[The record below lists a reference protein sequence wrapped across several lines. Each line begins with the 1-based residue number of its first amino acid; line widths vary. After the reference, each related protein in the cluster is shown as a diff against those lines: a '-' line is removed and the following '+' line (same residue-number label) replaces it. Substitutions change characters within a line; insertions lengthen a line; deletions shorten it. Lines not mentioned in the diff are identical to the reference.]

1 MDRNLLLLLIF
12 IPLSLF
18 VIVLIAFLILQK
30 RNKKDQSA
38 ALQKM
43 LASSNGTMSTGAML
57 QRIYNRLVT
66 IPLIKRYVY
75 KIRRRLELLH
85 DDDEYTIRNETA
97 KISLRSIIIALV
109 ASIILAYINREDL
122 FMMIVSLIGVLVVI
136 ENMTDMMVNKIEDT
150 LLKQQLELFSEVRH
164 AYHETN
170 MVEEALYEAS
180 LMEEMEVVVQADKI
194 YEILISAEPELE
206 LEKYYDVAP
215 NRFLKAFA
223 GISYL
228 TKEFGDRKVNGIS
241 LYLKNMNNIT
251 QELQLEILKRDKLD
265 YLFKSLTYIA
275 LAPIL
280 FIIPLKNWAM
290 NSFES
295 TRDFYEGGTGFLAQL
310 GMLVLIF
317 ICYSLLKRVKDNG
330 DRITVEN
337 DKENP
342 WQEKVYRLPII
353 EQFIDQL
360 MPKSTQKEYV
370 KMRNL
375 LKETNSKIK
384 MEWLY
389 VNRVV
394 WCVVGFFASI
404 FIISQ
409 VHSITINNILYS
421 TTSEGAVFGQ
431 MSDSDKANGDM
442 LSAFDRFFVKNLA
455 ENNKILNSV
464 RNDSKDVAITNIE
477 NEMLYI
483 NNQPLSDSSA
493 TQIAKRIER
502 KLKFKSVQSTSAKA
516 SIQKAILDSHVEMP
530 RENFAKELAD
540 MIYDEAWG
548 NTTRASGVQQTVK
561 GEITLDI
568 IKRCVVKIYSVPLTR
583 QQIATSAERIYEKL
597 KLYGNEYFKWIEIIV
612 AVLIAYAMYYMPIVI
627 LMFQRK
633 MRAMEMEDEIM
644 QFQTIILM
652 LMYIER
658 ISVEYI
664 IEWLARYANLFKDP
678 LLKCLN
684 NYESGAIEALEELKE
699 DAPYKDFVRI
709 VDSLESAVENV
720 KLTEAF
726 DELETERNFFQEV
739 RKETNERLINKK
751 ARIGRAIGFAP
762 MVTLFVGYLIG
773 PLIWSSVVDM
783 GTYFS
788 QMGAM
793 L

>member
-1 MDRNLLLLLIF
+1 MDQKMLLLLIAV
-12 IPLSLF
+12 PLVLF

-30 RNKKDQSA
+30 KNKANKSI

-43 LASSNGTMSTGAML
+43 LTSNESALSSGAML
-57 QRIYNRLVT
+57 QKIYTKLIRLP
-66 IPLIKRYVY
+66 IINRYVY

-97 KISLRSIIIALV
+97 KIALKGIIYTLV
-109 ASIILAYINREDL
+109 AAIVLTYINREDL
-122 FMMIVSLIGVLVVI
+122 FMMIVSLIGVLVVV
-136 ENMTDMMVNKIEDT
+136 ENLTDMMVNKIEDT
-150 LLKQQLELFSEVRH
+150 LLRQQLELFSEVRH

-180 LMEEMEVVVQADKI
+180 LLEDMEVVIQADKI

-206 LEKYYDVAP
+206 LEKYYDIAP

-228 TKEFGDRKVNGIS
+228 TKEFGDRKIGGIS

-280 FIIPLKNWAM
+280 FILPLKNWAM

-295 TRDFYEGGTGFLAQL
+295 TRDFYEGPGGFLAQL
-310 GMLVLIF
+310 GLLVLIF
-317 ICYSLLKRVKDNG
+317 LSYSLLKRVKDNS
-330 DRITVEN
+330 DRTRAED
-337 DKENP
+337 DKETP
-342 WQEKVYRLPII
+342 WQERVYRLPII

-375 LKETNSKIK
+375 LKETNSHMK

-394 WCVVGFFASI
+394 WCIAGFFISI
-404 FIISQ
+404 FVISQ
-409 VHSITINNILYS
+409 AHAITINNILYS
-421 TTSEGAVFGQ
+421 TTSESAVFGQ
-431 MSDSDKANGDM
+431 MSDSDKNAGDA
-442 LSAFDRFFVKNLA
+442 LSAFDRFFISNLV
-455 ENNKILNSV
+455 ENNEIVKSV
-464 RNDSKDVAITNIE
+464 RKESREVAISKIADQ
-477 NEMLYI
+477 MLYI
-483 NNQPLSDSSA
+483 SNKPLSDESA
-493 TQIAKRIER
+493 TYLAKRVER
-502 KLKFKSVQSTSAKA
+502 KLKFKSIQSTSARA
-516 SIQKAILDSHVEMP
+516 SIQKAILDSHIEMP
-530 RENFAKELAD
+530 TEDFVDQLTD
-540 MIYDEAWG
+540 MIYEKAWENKDDPG
-548 NTTRASGVQQTVK
+548 MINLNT
-561 GEITLDI
+561 
-568 IKRCVVKIYSVPLTR
+568 IKECVIKIYNVPLSTDQAYANATR
-583 QQIATSAERIYEKL
+583 VYEKL
-597 KLYGNEYFKWIEIIV
+597 KIYANEYFKWIEIV
-612 AVLIAYAMYYMPIVI
+612 LALLIAYAMYYMPVII

-633 MRAMEMEDEIM
+633 MRAMEMEDEVM

-658 ISVEYI
+658 ISVEFI
-664 IEWLARYANLFKDP
+664 IEWLARYANIFKEP
-678 LLKCLN
+678 LAKCLN

-699 DAPYKDFVRI
+699 DAPYKPFVRI
-709 VDSLESAVENV
+709 VESLQSAVENV
-720 KLTEAF
+720 KLTDAF
-726 DELETERNFFQEV
+726 DELEQERAFYQEV
-739 RKETNERLINKK
+739 RKETNERLVNKK
-751 ARIGRAIGFAP
+751 ARIGRIIGFAP

-788 QMGAM
+788 QMGS
-793 L
+793 LL

>member
-1 MDRNLLLLLIF
+1 MDQKMLLLLIAV
-12 IPLSLF
+12 PLVLF

-30 RNKKDQSA
+30 KNKANKSI

-43 LASSNGTMSTGAML
+43 LTSNESALSSGAML
-57 QRIYNRLVT
+57 QKIYTKLIRLP
-66 IPLIKRYVY
+66 IINRYVY

-97 KISLRSIIIALV
+97 KIALKGIICTLV
-109 ASIILAYINREDL
+109 AAIVLTYINREDL
-122 FMMIVSLIGVLVVI
+122 FMMIVSLIGVLVVV
-136 ENMTDMMVNKIEDT
+136 ENLTDMMVNKIEDT
-150 LLKQQLELFSEVRH
+150 LLRQQLELFSEVRH

-180 LMEEMEVVVQADKI
+180 LLEDMEVVIQADKI

-206 LEKYYDVAP
+206 LEKYYDIAP

-228 TKEFGDRKVNGIS
+228 TKEFGDRKIGGIS

-265 YLFKSLTYIA
+265 YLFKSLTYIS

-280 FIIPLKNWAM
+280 FILPLKNWAM

-295 TRDFYEGGTGFLAQL
+295 TRDFYEGPGGFLAQL
-310 GMLVLIF
+310 GLLVLIF
-317 ICYSLLKRVKDNG
+317 LSYSLLKRVKDNS
-330 DRITVEN
+330 DRIKAED
-337 DKENP
+337 DKETP
-342 WQEKVYRLPII
+342 WQERVYRLPII

-370 KMRNL
+370 KIRNL
-375 LKETNSKIK
+375 LKETNSHMK

-409 VHSITINNILYS
+409 VHSIAINNILYS
-421 TTSEGAVFGQ
+421 GTTEDAVFGQ
-431 MSDSDKANGDM
+431 MSDEDQQAADA
-442 LSAFDRFFVKNLA
+442 LTAFDRFFISNLV
-455 ENNKILNSV
+455 ENNQIVKAV
-464 RNDSKDVAITNIE
+464 RNQPKTQAVEAITN
-477 NEMLYI
+477 EMLRI
-483 NNQPLSDSSA
+483 NNEPLSDERA
-493 TQIAKRIER
+493 TYLANRVYR
-502 KLKFKSVQSTSAKA
+502 KLKVKQAASVSAKA
-516 SIQKAILDSHVEMP
+516 DIQKAILDSHIEMP
-530 RENFAKELAD
+530 REDFVKELAD
-540 MIYDEAWG
+540 MIYDKSWENRIMA
-548 NTTRASGVQQTVK
+548 NVPK
-561 GEITLDI
+561 GEITLEI
-568 IKRCVVKIYSVPLTR
+568 IKECVIEVYSVPLTKE
-583 QQIATSAERIYEKL
+583 QVYSNALRIYDKL
-597 KLYGNEYFKWIEIIV
+597 KLYTNEYLKWVEIVI
-612 AVLIAYAMYYMPIVI
+612 ALLIAYAMYYMPIVI

-633 MRAMEMEDEIM
+633 MRAMEMEDEVM

-658 ISVEYI
+658 ISVEFI
-664 IEWLARYANLFKDP
+664 IEWLARYANIFKEP
-678 LLKCLN
+678 LAKCLN

-699 DAPYKDFVRI
+699 DAPYKPFVRI
-709 VDSLESAVENV
+709 VESLQSAVENV
-720 KLTEAF
+720 KLTDAF
-726 DELETERNFFQEV
+726 DELEQERAFYQEI
-739 RKETNERLINKK
+739 RKETNERLVNRK
-751 ARIGRAIGFAP
+751 AKIGRIIGFAP
-762 MVTLFVGYLIG
+762 MVTLFVGYLIV
-773 PLIWSSVVDM
+773 PLMWSSVMDM

-788 QMGAM
+788 QMGSM

>member
-1 MDRNLLLLLIF
+1 MDQKMLLLLIAV
-12 IPLSLF
+12 PLVLF

-30 RNKKDQSA
+30 KNKANKSI

-43 LASSNGTMSTGAML
+43 LTSNESALSSGAML
-57 QRIYNRLVT
+57 QKIYTKLIRLP
-66 IPLIKRYVY
+66 IINRYVY

-97 KISLRSIIIALV
+97 KIALKGIIYTLV
-109 ASIILAYINREDL
+109 AAIVLTYINREDL
-122 FMMIVSLIGVLVVI
+122 FMMIVSLIGVLVVV
-136 ENMTDMMVNKIEDT
+136 ENLTDMMVNKIEDT
-150 LLKQQLELFSEVRH
+150 LLRQQLELFSEVRH

-180 LMEEMEVVVQADKI
+180 LLEDMEVVIQADKI

-206 LEKYYDVAP
+206 LEKYYDIAP

-228 TKEFGDRKVNGIS
+228 TKEFGDRKIGGIS

-280 FIIPLKNWAM
+280 FILPLKNWAM

-295 TRDFYEGGTGFLAQL
+295 TRDFYEGPGGFLAQL
-310 GMLVLIF
+310 GLLVLIF
-317 ICYSLLKRVKDNG
+317 LSYSLLKRVKDNS
-330 DRITVEN
+330 DRTRAE
-337 DKENP
+337 DEKETP
-342 WQEKVYRLPII
+342 WQERVYRLPII

-375 LKETNSKIK
+375 LKETNSHMK

-394 WCVVGFFASI
+394 WCIVGFFASI

-409 VHSITINNILYS
+409 VHSIAINNILYS
-421 TTSEGAVFGQ
+421 GTTEDAVFGQ
-431 MSDSDKANGDM
+431 MSDADQQAADA
-442 LSAFDRFFVKNLA
+442 LTAFDRFFISNLV
-455 ENNKILNSV
+455 ENNQIVKAV
-464 RNDSKDVAITNIE
+464 RNKSKTEAVDAITN
-477 NEMLYI
+477 EMLRI
-483 NNQPLSDSSA
+483 NNEPLSDERA
-493 TQIAKRIER
+493 TYLANRIYR
-502 KLKFKSVQSTSAKA
+502 KLKVKQAASVSAKA
-516 SIQKAILDSHVEMP
+516 DIQKAILDSHVEMP
-530 RENFAKELAD
+530 REDFVSELAD
-540 MIYDEAWG
+540 MIYDKSWENKMMTNVTKG
-548 NTTRASGVQQTVK
+548 QITV
-561 GEITLDI
+561 EI
-568 IKRCVVKIYSVPLTR
+568 IKECVTEVYSVPLTKE
-583 QQIATSAERIYEKL
+583 QVYSNALRIYDKL
-597 KLYGNEYFKWIEIIV
+597 KLYTNEYLKWVEIVI
-612 AVLIAYAMYYMPIVI
+612 ALLIAYAMYYMPVVI

-633 MRAMEMEDEIM
+633 MRAMEMEDEVM

-658 ISVEYI
+658 ISVEFI
-664 IEWLARYANLFKDP
+664 IEWLARYANIFKEP
-678 LLKCLN
+678 LAKCLN

-699 DAPYKDFVRI
+699 DAPYKPFVRI
-709 VDSLESAVENV
+709 VESLQSAVENV
-720 KLTEAF
+720 KLTDAF
-726 DELETERNFFQEV
+726 DELEQERAFYQEI
-739 RKETNERLINKK
+739 RKETNERLVNRK
-751 ARIGRAIGFAP
+751 AKIGRIIGFAP
-762 MVTLFVGYLIG
+762 MVTLFVGYLIV
-773 PLIWSSVVDM
+773 PLMWSSVMDM

-788 QMGAM
+788 QMGSM

>member
-1 MDRNLLLLLIF
+1 MDQKMLLLLIAV
-12 IPLSLF
+12 PLVLF

-30 RNKKDQSA
+30 KNKANKSI

-43 LASSNGTMSTGAML
+43 LTSNESALSSGAML
-57 QRIYNRLVT
+57 QKIYTKLIRLP
-66 IPLIKRYVY
+66 IINRYVY

-97 KISLRSIIIALV
+97 KIALKGIIYTLV
-109 ASIILAYINREDL
+109 AAIVLTYINREDL
-122 FMMIVSLIGVLVVI
+122 FMMIVSLIGVLVVV
-136 ENMTDMMVNKIEDT
+136 ENLTDMMVNKIEDT
-150 LLKQQLELFSEVRH
+150 LLRQQLELFSEVRH

-180 LMEEMEVVVQADKI
+180 LLEDMEVVIQADKI

-206 LEKYYDVAP
+206 LEKYYDIAP

-228 TKEFGDRKVNGIS
+228 TKEFGDRKIGGIS

-280 FIIPLKNWAM
+280 FILPLKNWAM

-295 TRDFYEGGTGFLAQL
+295 TRDFYEGPGGFLAQL
-310 GMLVLIF
+310 GLLVLIF
-317 ICYSLLKRVKDNG
+317 LSYSLLKRVKDNS
-330 DRITVEN
+330 DRTRAE
-337 DKENP
+337 DEKETP
-342 WQEKVYRLPII
+342 WQERVYRLPII

-375 LKETNSKIK
+375 LKETNSHMK

-394 WCVVGFFASI
+394 WCIAGSFISI
-404 FIISQ
+404 FVISQ
-409 VHSITINNILYS
+409 AHAITINNILYS
-421 TTSEGAVFGQ
+421 TTSESAVFGQ
-431 MSDSDKANGDM
+431 MSDSDKNAGDA
-442 LSAFDRFFVKNLA
+442 LSAFDRFFISNLV
-455 ENNKILNSV
+455 ENNEIIKSV
-464 RNDSKDVAITNIE
+464 RNESREVAIGKIADQ
-477 NEMLYI
+477 MLYI
-483 NNQPLSDSSA
+483 SNQPLSDESA
-493 TQIAKRIER
+493 TYLAKRVER
-502 KLKFKSVQSTSAKA
+502 KLKFKSIQSTSARA
-516 SIQKAILDSHVEMP
+516 SIQKAILDSHIEMP
-530 RENFAKELAD
+530 TEDFVDQLAD
-540 MIYDEAWG
+540 MIYEKAWENKNDPG
-548 NTTRASGVQQTVK
+548 I
-561 GEITLDI
+561 ITLET
-568 IKRCVVKIYSVPLTR
+568 IKECVIEIYNIPLSTDQAYTNATR
-583 QQIATSAERIYEKL
+583 VYEKL
-597 KLYGNEYFKWIEIIV
+597 KIYANEYFKWIEIV
-612 AVLIAYAMYYMPIVI
+612 LALLIAYAMYYMPVII

-633 MRAMEMEDEIM
+633 MRALEMEDEVM

-658 ISVEYI
+658 ISVEFI
-664 IEWLARYANLFKDP
+664 IEWLARYANIFKEP
-678 LLKCLN
+678 LAKCLN

-699 DAPYKDFVRI
+699 DAPYKPFVRI
-709 VDSLESAVENV
+709 VESLQSAVENV
-720 KLTEAF
+720 KLTDAF
-726 DELETERNFFQEV
+726 DELEQERAFYQEV
-739 RKETNERLINKK
+739 RKETNERLVNKK
-751 ARIGRAIGFAP
+751 ARIGRIIGFAP

-788 QMGAM
+788 QMGS
-793 L
+793 LL

>member
-1 MDRNLLLLLIF
+1 MDQKMLLLLIAV
-12 IPLSLF
+12 PLVLF

-30 RNKKDQSA
+30 KNKANKSI

-43 LASSNGTMSTGAML
+43 LTSNESALSSGAML
-57 QRIYNRLVT
+57 QKIYTKLIRLP
-66 IPLIKRYVY
+66 IINRYVY

-97 KISLRSIIIALV
+97 KIALKGIICTLV
-109 ASIILAYINREDL
+109 AAIVLTYINREDL
-122 FMMIVSLIGVLVVI
+122 FMMIVSLIGVLVVV
-136 ENMTDMMVNKIEDT
+136 ENLTDMMVNKIEDT
-150 LLKQQLELFSEVRH
+150 LLRQQLELFSEVRH

-180 LMEEMEVVVQADKI
+180 LLEDMEVVIQADKI

-206 LEKYYDVAP
+206 LEKYYDIAP

-228 TKEFGDRKVNGIS
+228 TKEFGDRKIGGIS

-265 YLFKSLTYIA
+265 YLFKSLTYIS

-280 FIIPLKNWAM
+280 FILPLKNWAM

-295 TRDFYEGGTGFLAQL
+295 TRDFYEGPGGFLAQL
-310 GMLVLIF
+310 GLLVLIF
-317 ICYSLLKRVKDNG
+317 LSYSLLKRVKDNS
-330 DRITVEN
+330 DRTRAED
-337 DKENP
+337 DKETP
-342 WQEKVYRLPII
+342 WQERVYRLPII

-375 LKETNSKIK
+375 LKETNSHMK

-409 VHSITINNILYS
+409 VHSIAINNILYS
-421 TTSEGAVFGQ
+421 GTTEDAVFGQ
-431 MSDSDKANGDM
+431 MSDSDQQAADA
-442 LSAFDRFFVKNLA
+442 LTAFDRFFISNLV
-455 ENNKILNSV
+455 ENNQIVKAV
-464 RNDSKDVAITNIE
+464 RNQPKTQAVEAITN
-477 NEMLYI
+477 EMIRI
-483 NNQPLSDSSA
+483 NNEPLSDERA
-493 TQIAKRIER
+493 TYLANRVYR
-502 KLKFKSVQSTSAKA
+502 KLKVKQAASVSAKA
-516 SIQKAILDSHVEMP
+516 DIQKAILDSHIEMP
-530 RENFAKELAD
+530 REDFVKELAD
-540 MIYDEAWG
+540 MIYDKSWE
-548 NTTRASGVQQTVK
+548 NKMMTNVPK
-561 GEITLDI
+561 GQITLEI
-568 IKRCVVKIYSVPLTR
+568 IKECIVEVYSVPLTKE
-583 QQIATSAERIYEKL
+583 QVYSNALRIYDKL
-597 KLYGNEYFKWIEIIV
+597 KLYTNEYLKWVEIVI
-612 AVLIAYAMYYMPIVI
+612 ALLIAYAMYYMPIVI

-633 MRAMEMEDEIM
+633 MRAMEMEDEVM

-658 ISVEYI
+658 ISVEFI
-664 IEWLARYANLFKDP
+664 IEWLARYANIFKEP
-678 LLKCLN
+678 LAKCLN

-699 DAPYKDFVRI
+699 DAPYKPFVRI
-709 VDSLESAVENV
+709 VESLQSAVENV
-720 KLTEAF
+720 KLTDAF
-726 DELETERNFFQEV
+726 DELEQERAFYQEI
-739 RKETNERLINKK
+739 RKETNERLVNKK
-751 ARIGRAIGFAP
+751 AKIGRVIGFAP
-762 MVTLFVGYLIG
+762 MVTLFVGYLIV
-773 PLIWSSVVDM
+773 PLMWSSVMDM

-788 QMGAM
+788 QMGSM

>member
-1 MDRNLLLLLIF
+1 MDQKMLLLLIAV
-12 IPLSLF
+12 PLVLF

-30 RNKKDQSA
+30 KNKANKSI

-43 LASSNGTMSTGAML
+43 LTSNESALSSGAML
-57 QRIYNRLVT
+57 QKIYTKLIRLP
-66 IPLIKRYVY
+66 IINRYVY

-97 KISLRSIIIALV
+97 KIALKGIICTLV
-109 ASIILAYINREDL
+109 AAIVLTYINREDL
-122 FMMIVSLIGVLVVI
+122 FMMIVSLIGVLVVV
-136 ENMTDMMVNKIEDT
+136 ENLTDMMVNKIEDT
-150 LLKQQLELFSEVRH
+150 LLRQQLELFSEVRH

-180 LMEEMEVVVQADKI
+180 LLEDMEVVIQADKI

-206 LEKYYDVAP
+206 LEKYYDIAP

-228 TKEFGDRKVNGIS
+228 TKEFGDRKIGGIS

-265 YLFKSLTYIA
+265 YLFKSLTYIS

-280 FIIPLKNWAM
+280 FILPLKNWAM

-295 TRDFYEGGTGFLAQL
+295 TRDFYEGPGGFLAQL
-310 GMLVLIF
+310 GLLVLIF
-317 ICYSLLKRVKDNG
+317 LSYSLLKRVKDNS
-330 DRITVEN
+330 DRTRAED
-337 DKENP
+337 DKETP
-342 WQEKVYRLPII
+342 WQERVYRLPII

-375 LKETNSKIK
+375 LKETNSHMK

-409 VHSITINNILYS
+409 VHSIAINNILYS
-421 TTSEGAVFGQ
+421 GTTEDAVFGQ
-431 MSDSDKANGDM
+431 MSDSDQQAADA
-442 LSAFDRFFVKNLA
+442 LTAFDRFFISNLV
-455 ENNKILNSV
+455 ENNQIVKAV
-464 RNDSKDVAITNIE
+464 RNQPKTQAVEAITN
-477 NEMLYI
+477 EMIRI
-483 NNQPLSDSSA
+483 NNEPLSDERA
-493 TQIAKRIER
+493 TYLANRVYR
-502 KLKFKSVQSTSAKA
+502 KLKVKQAASVSAKA
-516 SIQKAILDSHVEMP
+516 DIQKAILDSHIEMP
-530 RENFAKELAD
+530 REDFVKELAD
-540 MIYDEAWG
+540 MIYDKSWENRIMA
-548 NTTRASGVQQTVK
+548 NVPK
-561 GEITLDI
+561 GEITLEI
-568 IKRCVVKIYSVPLTR
+568 IKECVIEVYSVPLTKE
-583 QQIATSAERIYEKL
+583 QVYSNALRIYDKL
-597 KLYGNEYFKWIEIIV
+597 KLYTNEYLKWVEIVI
-612 AVLIAYAMYYMPIVI
+612 ALLIAYAMYYMPIVI

-633 MRAMEMEDEIM
+633 MRAMEMEDEVM

-658 ISVEYI
+658 ISVEFI
-664 IEWLARYANLFKDP
+664 IEWLARYANIFKEP
-678 LLKCLN
+678 LAKCLN

-699 DAPYKDFVRI
+699 DAPYKPFVRI
-709 VDSLESAVENV
+709 VESLQSAVENV
-720 KLTEAF
+720 KLTDAF
-726 DELETERNFFQEV
+726 DELEQERAFYQEI
-739 RKETNERLINKK
+739 RKETNERLVNKK
-751 ARIGRAIGFAP
+751 AKIGRVIGFAP
-762 MVTLFVGYLIG
+762 MVTLFVGYLIV
-773 PLIWSSVVDM
+773 PLMWSSVMDM

-788 QMGAM
+788 QMGSM

>member
-1 MDRNLLLLLIF
+1 MDQKMLLLLIAV
-12 IPLSLF
+12 PLVLF

-30 RNKKDQSA
+30 KNKANKSI

-43 LASSNGTMSTGAML
+43 LTSNESALSSGAML
-57 QRIYNRLVT
+57 QKIYTKLIRLP
-66 IPLIKRYVY
+66 IINRYVY

-97 KISLRSIIIALV
+97 KIALKGIIYTLV
-109 ASIILAYINREDL
+109 AAIVLTYINREDL
-122 FMMIVSLIGVLVVI
+122 FMMIVSLIGVLVVV
-136 ENMTDMMVNKIEDT
+136 ENLTDMMVNKIEDT
-150 LLKQQLELFSEVRH
+150 LLRQQLELFSEVRH

-180 LMEEMEVVVQADKI
+180 LLEDMEVVIQADKI

-206 LEKYYDVAP
+206 LEKYYDIAP

-228 TKEFGDRKVNGIS
+228 TKEFGDRKIGGIS

-280 FIIPLKNWAM
+280 FILPLKNWAM

-295 TRDFYEGGTGFLAQL
+295 TRDFYEGPGGFLAQL
-310 GMLVLIF
+310 GLLVLIF
-317 ICYSLLKRVKDNG
+317 LSYSLLKRVKDNS
-330 DRITVEN
+330 DRTRAED
-337 DKENP
+337 DKETP
-342 WQEKVYRLPII
+342 WQERVYRLPII

-375 LKETNSKIK
+375 LKETNSHMK

-409 VHSITINNILYS
+409 VHSIAINNILYS
-421 TTSEGAVFGQ
+421 GTTEDAVFGQ
-431 MSDSDKANGDM
+431 MSDSDQQAADA
-442 LSAFDRFFVKNLA
+442 LTAFDRFFISNLV
-455 ENNKILNSV
+455 ENNQIVKAV
-464 RNDSKDVAITNIE
+464 RNQPKTQAVEAITN
-477 NEMLYI
+477 EMIRI
-483 NNQPLSDSSA
+483 NNEPLSDERA
-493 TQIAKRIER
+493 TYLANRVYR
-502 KLKFKSVQSTSAKA
+502 KLKVKQAASVSAKA
-516 SIQKAILDSHVEMP
+516 DIQKAILDSHIEMP
-530 RENFAKELAD
+530 REDFVKELAD
-540 MIYDEAWG
+540 MIYDKSWE
-548 NTTRASGVQQTVK
+548 NKMMTNVPK
-561 GEITLDI
+561 GQITLEI
-568 IKRCVVKIYSVPLTR
+568 IKECIVEVYSVPLTKE
-583 QQIATSAERIYEKL
+583 QVYSNALRIYDKL
-597 KLYGNEYFKWIEIIV
+597 KLYTNEYLKWVEIVI
-612 AVLIAYAMYYMPIVI
+612 ALLIAYAMYYMPIVI

-633 MRAMEMEDEIM
+633 MRAMEMEDEVM

-658 ISVEYI
+658 ISVEFI
-664 IEWLARYANLFKDP
+664 IEWLARYANIFKEP
-678 LLKCLN
+678 LAKCLN

-699 DAPYKDFVRI
+699 DAPYKPFVRI
-709 VDSLESAVENV
+709 VESLQSAVENV
-720 KLTEAF
+720 KLTDAF
-726 DELETERNFFQEV
+726 DELEQERAFYQEI
-739 RKETNERLINKK
+739 RKETNERLVNKK
-751 ARIGRAIGFAP
+751 AKIGRVIGFAP
-762 MVTLFVGYLIG
+762 MVTLFVGYLIV
-773 PLIWSSVVDM
+773 PLMWSSVMDM

-788 QMGAM
+788 QMGSM

>member
-1 MDRNLLLLLIF
+1 MDQKMLLLLIAV
-12 IPLSLF
+12 PLVLF

-30 RNKKDQSA
+30 RNKANKSI

-43 LASSNGTMSTGAML
+43 LTSNESALSSGAML
-57 QRIYNRLVT
+57 QKIYTKLIRLP
-66 IPLIKRYVY
+66 IINRYVY

-97 KISLRSIIIALV
+97 KIALKGIIYTLV
-109 ASIILAYINREDL
+109 AAIVLTYINREDL
-122 FMMIVSLIGVLVVI
+122 FMMIVSLIGVLVVV
-136 ENMTDMMVNKIEDT
+136 ENLTDMMVNKIEDT
-150 LLKQQLELFSEVRH
+150 LLRQQLELFSEVRH

-180 LMEEMEVVVQADKI
+180 LLEDMEVVIQADKI

-206 LEKYYDVAP
+206 LEKYYDIAP

-228 TKEFGDRKVNGIS
+228 TKEFGDRKIGGIS

-280 FIIPLKNWAM
+280 FILPLKNWAM

-295 TRDFYEGGTGFLAQL
+295 TRDFYEGPGGFLAQL
-310 GMLVLIF
+310 GLLVLIF
-317 ICYSLLKRVKDNG
+317 LSYSLLKRVKDNS
-330 DRITVEN
+330 DRTRAE
-337 DKENP
+337 DEKETP
-342 WQEKVYRLPII
+342 WQERVYRLPII

-375 LKETNSKIK
+375 LKETNSHMK

-409 VHSITINNILYS
+409 VHSIAINNILYS
-421 TTSEGAVFGQ
+421 GTTEDAVFGQ
-431 MSDSDKANGDM
+431 MSDSDQQAADA
-442 LSAFDRFFVKNLA
+442 LTAFDRFFISNLV
-455 ENNKILNSV
+455 ENNQIVKAV
-464 RNDSKDVAITNIE
+464 RNQPKTQAVEAITN
-477 NEMLYI
+477 EMIRI
-483 NNQPLSDSSA
+483 NNEPLSDERA
-493 TQIAKRIER
+493 TYLANRVYR
-502 KLKFKSVQSTSAKA
+502 KLKVKQAASVSAKA
-516 SIQKAILDSHVEMP
+516 DIQKAILDSHIEMP
-530 RENFAKELAD
+530 REDFVKELAD
-540 MIYDEAWG
+540 MIYDKSWE
-548 NTTRASGVQQTVK
+548 NKMMTNVPK
-561 GEITLDI
+561 GQITLEI
-568 IKRCVVKIYSVPLTR
+568 IKECIVEVYSVPLTKE
-583 QQIATSAERIYEKL
+583 QVYSNALRIYDKL
-597 KLYGNEYFKWIEIIV
+597 KLYTNEYLKWVEIVI
-612 AVLIAYAMYYMPIVI
+612 ALLIAYAMYYMPIVI

-633 MRAMEMEDEIM
+633 MRAMEMEDEVM

-658 ISVEYI
+658 ISVEFI
-664 IEWLARYANLFKDP
+664 IEWLARYANIFKEP
-678 LLKCLN
+678 LAKCLN

-699 DAPYKDFVRI
+699 DAPYKPFVRI
-709 VDSLESAVENV
+709 VESLQSAVENV
-720 KLTEAF
+720 KLTDAF
-726 DELETERNFFQEV
+726 DELEQERAFYQEI
-739 RKETNERLINKK
+739 RKETNERLVNKK
-751 ARIGRAIGFAP
+751 AKIGRVIGFAP
-762 MVTLFVGYLIG
+762 MVTLFVGYLIV
-773 PLIWSSVVDM
+773 PLMWSSVMDM

-788 QMGAM
+788 QMGSM

>member
-1 MDRNLLLLLIF
+1 MDSKLLLLLIF
-12 IPLSLF
+12 VPLVLF
-18 VIVLIAFLILQK
+18 VFVLIAFLIIQK
-30 RNKKDQSA
+30 KNKSNQSV

-43 LASSNGTMSTGAML
+43 LTSNESSMSSGATL
-57 QRIYNRLVT
+57 QKIYTRLIT
-66 IPLIKRYVY
+66 IPIINRYVY

-97 KISLRSIIIALV
+97 KISLKGIAL
-109 ASIILAYINREDL
+109 AFFFAILLAWINREDL

-136 ENMTDMMVNKIEDT
+136 ENMTDMMVNSIEDK

-170 MVEEALYEAS
+170 MVDEALYEAS
-180 LMEEMEVVVQADKI
+180 LLEDMEVVVQADKI

-206 LEKYYDVAP
+206 LEKYYDIAP

-280 FIIPLKNWAM
+280 LIIPLKNWAV

-295 TRDFYEGGTGFLAQL
+295 TRDFYEGGGGFLAQL
-310 GMLVLIF
+310 GLLVMIF
-317 ICYSLLKRVKDNG
+317 VCYSLLKRVKDNS
-330 DRITVEN
+330 DRTRAEN
-337 DKENP
+337 DNENP

-360 MPKSTQKEYV
+360 MPKATQKEYV
-370 KMRNL
+370 KVRNL
-375 LKETNSKIK
+375 LKETNSKLK

-404 FIISQ
+404 FVIGQ
-409 VHSITINNILYS
+409 VHKIAINNILYS
-421 TTSEGAVFGQ
+421 STTDNSVFGQ
-431 MSDSDKANGDM
+431 MSDDDQNAADA
-442 LSAFDRFFVKNLA
+442 LSAFDRFFINDLA
-455 ENNKILNSV
+455 DNNKIIQSV
-464 RNDSKDVAITNIE
+464 RNDSKDVAVQKIA
-477 NEMLYI
+477 NEMLII
-483 NNQPLSDSSA
+483 NNQPLSDEGA
-493 TQIAKRIER
+493 EYLAKRIMR
-502 KLKFKSVQSTSAKA
+502 KLKSTNASYVSGKA
-516 SIQKAILDSHVEMP
+516 NIQKAILDSHVEMP
-530 RENFAKELAD
+530 REDFVAELSD
-540 MIYDEAWG
+540 KIYDMAKAE
-548 NTTRASGVQQTVK
+548 N
-561 GEITLDI
+561 GEITLEI
-568 IKRCVVKIYSVPLTR
+568 VKECVIEVYSVPLTYN
-583 QQIATSAERIYEKL
+583 QVYTNAERIYEKL
-597 KLYGNEYFKWIEIIV
+597 KLYANEYLKWLEVVI
-612 AVLIAYAMYYMPIVI
+612 ALLIAYAMYYMPLVI

-633 MRAMEMEDEIM
+633 MRAMEMEDEVM

-658 ISVEYI
+658 ISVEFI
-664 IEWLARYANLFKDP
+664 IEWLARYANIFKEP
-678 LLKCLN
+678 LMKCLN
-684 NYESGAIEALEELKE
+684 NYESGAMEALEELKE
-699 DAPYKDFVRI
+699 DAPYKPFVRI
-709 VDSLESAVENV
+709 VESLQSAVENV
-720 KLTEAF
+720 KLTDAF
-726 DELETERNFFQEV
+726 DELEQERAFYQEV
-739 RKETNERLINKK
+739 RKETNERLVNKK
-751 ARIGRAIGFAP
+751 AKIGRIIGFAP

-773 PLIWSSVVDM
+773 PLIVSSVVDM
-783 GTYFS
+783 STYFS
-788 QMGAM
+788 QMGSM

>member
-1 MDRNLLLLLIF
+1 MDQKMLLLLIAV
-12 IPLSLF
+12 PLVLF

-30 RNKKDQSA
+30 KNKANKSI

-43 LASSNGTMSTGAML
+43 LTSNESALSSGAML
-57 QRIYNRLVT
+57 QKIYTKLIRLP
-66 IPLIKRYVY
+66 IINRYVY

-97 KISLRSIIIALV
+97 KIALKGIIYTLV
-109 ASIILAYINREDL
+109 AAIVLTYINREDL
-122 FMMIVSLIGVLVVI
+122 FMMIVSLIGVLVVV
-136 ENMTDMMVNKIEDT
+136 ENLTDMMVNKIEDT
-150 LLKQQLELFSEVRH
+150 LLRQQLELFSEVRH

-180 LMEEMEVVVQADKI
+180 LLEDMEVVIQADKI

-206 LEKYYDVAP
+206 LEKYYDIAP

-228 TKEFGDRKVNGIS
+228 TKEFGDRKIGGIS

-280 FIIPLKNWAM
+280 FILPLKNWAM

-295 TRDFYEGGTGFLAQL
+295 TRDFYEGPGGFLAQL
-310 GMLVLIF
+310 GLLVLIF
-317 ICYSLLKRVKDNG
+317 LSYSLLKRVKDNS
-330 DRITVEN
+330 DRTRAE
-337 DKENP
+337 DEKETP
-342 WQEKVYRLPII
+342 WQERVYRLPII

-375 LKETNSKIK
+375 LKETNSHMK

-394 WCVVGFFASI
+394 WCIVGFFASI

-409 VHSITINNILYS
+409 AHAITINNILYS
-421 TTSEGAVFGQ
+421 TTSESAVFGQ
-431 MSDSDKANGDM
+431 MSDSDKNAGDA
-442 LSAFDRFFVKNLA
+442 LSAFDRFFISNLV
-455 ENNKILNSV
+455 ENNEIIKSV
-464 RNDSKDVAITNIE
+464 RNESREVAIGKIADP
-477 NEMLYI
+477 MLYI
-483 NNQPLSDSSA
+483 SNQPLSDESA
-493 TQIAKRIER
+493 TYLAKRVER
-502 KLKFKSVQSTSAKA
+502 KLKFKSIQSTSARA
-516 SIQKAILDSHVEMP
+516 SIQKAILDSHIEMP
-530 RENFAKELAD
+530 TEDFVDQLAD
-540 MIYDEAWG
+540 MIYEKAWENKNDPG
-548 NTTRASGVQQTVK
+548 I
-561 GEITLDI
+561 ITLET
-568 IKRCVVKIYSVPLTR
+568 IKECVIEIYNIPLSTDQAYTNATR
-583 QQIATSAERIYEKL
+583 VYEKL
-597 KLYGNEYFKWIEIIV
+597 KIYANEYFKWIEIV
-612 AVLIAYAMYYMPIVI
+612 LALLIAYAMYYMPVII

-633 MRAMEMEDEIM
+633 MRALEMEDEVM

-658 ISVEYI
+658 ISVEFI
-664 IEWLARYANLFKDP
+664 IEWLARYANIFKEP
-678 LLKCLN
+678 LAKCLN

-699 DAPYKDFVRI
+699 DAPYKPFVRI
-709 VDSLESAVENV
+709 VESLQSAVENV
-720 KLTEAF
+720 KLTDAF
-726 DELETERNFFQEV
+726 DELEQERAFYQEV
-739 RKETNERLINKK
+739 RKETNERLVNKK
-751 ARIGRAIGFAP
+751 ARIGRIIGFAP

-788 QMGAM
+788 QMGS
-793 L
+793 LL

>member
-1 MDRNLLLLLIF
+1 MDQKMLLLLIAV
-12 IPLSLF
+12 PLVLF

-30 RNKKDQSA
+30 KNKANKSI

-43 LASSNGTMSTGAML
+43 LTSNESALSSGAML
-57 QRIYNRLVT
+57 QKIYTKLIRLP
-66 IPLIKRYVY
+66 IINRYVY

-97 KISLRSIIIALV
+97 KIALKGIIYTLV
-109 ASIILAYINREDL
+109 AAIVLTYINREDL
-122 FMMIVSLIGVLVVI
+122 FMMIVSLIGVLVVV
-136 ENMTDMMVNKIEDT
+136 ENLTDMMVNKIEDT
-150 LLKQQLELFSEVRH
+150 LLRQQLELFSEVRH

-180 LMEEMEVVVQADKI
+180 LLEDMEVVIQADKI

-206 LEKYYDVAP
+206 LEKYYDIAP

-228 TKEFGDRKVNGIS
+228 TKEFGDRKIGGIS

-280 FIIPLKNWAM
+280 FILPLKNWAM

-295 TRDFYEGGTGFLAQL
+295 TRDFYEGPGGFLAQL
-310 GMLVLIF
+310 GLLVLIF
-317 ICYSLLKRVKDNG
+317 LSYSLLKRVKDNS
-330 DRITVEN
+330 DRTRAE
-337 DKENP
+337 DEKETP
-342 WQEKVYRLPII
+342 WQERVYRLPII

-375 LKETNSKIK
+375 LKETNSHMK

-394 WCVVGFFASI
+394 WCIAGFFISI
-404 FIISQ
+404 FVISQ
-409 VHSITINNILYS
+409 AHAITINNILYS
-421 TTSEGAVFGQ
+421 TTSESAVFGQ
-431 MSDSDKANGDM
+431 MSDSDKNAGDA
-442 LSAFDRFFVKNLA
+442 LSAFDRFFISNLV
-455 ENNKILNSV
+455 ENNEIIKSV
-464 RNDSKDVAITNIE
+464 RNESREVAIGKIADQ
-477 NEMLYI
+477 MLYI
-483 NNQPLSDSSA
+483 SNQPLSDESA
-493 TQIAKRIER
+493 TYLAKRVER
-502 KLKFKSVQSTSAKA
+502 KLKFKSIQSTSARA
-516 SIQKAILDSHVEMP
+516 SIQKAILDSHIEMP
-530 RENFAKELAD
+530 TEDFVDQLAD
-540 MIYDEAWG
+540 MIYEKAWENKNDPG
-548 NTTRASGVQQTVK
+548 I
-561 GEITLDI
+561 ITLET
-568 IKRCVVKIYSVPLTR
+568 IKECVIEIYNIPLSTDQAYTNATR
-583 QQIATSAERIYEKL
+583 VYEKL
-597 KLYGNEYFKWIEIIV
+597 KIYANEYFKWIEIV
-612 AVLIAYAMYYMPIVI
+612 LALLIAYAMYYMPVII

-633 MRAMEMEDEIM
+633 MRAMEMEDEVM

-658 ISVEYI
+658 ISVEFI
-664 IEWLARYANLFKDP
+664 IEWLARYANIFKEP
-678 LLKCLN
+678 LAKCLN

-699 DAPYKDFVRI
+699 DAPYKPFVRI
-709 VDSLESAVENV
+709 VESLQSAVENV
-720 KLTEAF
+720 KLTDAF
-726 DELETERNFFQEV
+726 DELEQERAFYQEV
-739 RKETNERLINKK
+739 RKETNERLVNKK
-751 ARIGRAIGFAP
+751 ARIGRIIGFAP

-788 QMGAM
+788 QMGS
-793 L
+793 LL

>member
-1 MDRNLLLLLIF
+1 MDQKMLLLLIAV
-12 IPLSLF
+12 PLVLF
-18 VIVLIAFLILQK
+18 VFVLIAFLILQK
-30 RNKKDQSA
+30 KNKANKSI

-43 LASSNGTMSTGAML
+43 LTSNESALSSGAML
-57 QRIYNRLVT
+57 QKIYTKLIRLP
-66 IPLIKRYVY
+66 IINRYVY

-97 KISLRSIIIALV
+97 KIALKGIIYTLV
-109 ASIILAYINREDL
+109 AAIVLTYINREDL
-122 FMMIVSLIGVLVVI
+122 FMMIVSLIGVLVVV
-136 ENMTDMMVNKIEDT
+136 ENLTDMMVNKIEDT
-150 LLKQQLELFSEVRH
+150 LLRQQLELFSEVRH

-180 LMEEMEVVVQADKI
+180 LLEDMEVVIQADKI

-206 LEKYYDVAP
+206 LEKYYDIAP

-228 TKEFGDRKVNGIS
+228 TKEFGDRKIGGIS

-265 YLFKSLTYIA
+265 YLFKSLTYIS

-280 FIIPLKNWAM
+280 FILPLKNWAM

-295 TRDFYEGGTGFLAQL
+295 TRDFYEGPGGFLAQL
-310 GMLVLIF
+310 GLLVLIF
-317 ICYSLLKRVKDNG
+317 LSYSLLKRVKDNS
-330 DRITVEN
+330 DRTRAE
-337 DKENP
+337 DEKETP
-342 WQEKVYRLPII
+342 WQERVYRLPII

-375 LKETNSKIK
+375 LKETNSHMK

-409 VHSITINNILYS
+409 VHSIAINNILYS
-421 TTSEGAVFGQ
+421 GTTEDAVFGQ
-431 MSDSDKANGDM
+431 MSDSDQQAADA
-442 LSAFDRFFVKNLA
+442 LTAFDRFFISNLV
-455 ENNKILNSV
+455 ENNQIVKAV
-464 RNDSKDVAITNIE
+464 RNQPKTQAVEAITN
-477 NEMLYI
+477 EMIRI
-483 NNQPLSDSSA
+483 NNEPLSDERA
-493 TQIAKRIER
+493 TYLANRVYR
-502 KLKFKSVQSTSAKA
+502 KLKVKQAASVSAKA
-516 SIQKAILDSHVEMP
+516 DIQKAILDSHIEMP
-530 RENFAKELAD
+530 REDFVKELAD
-540 MIYDEAWG
+540 MIYDKSWE
-548 NTTRASGVQQTVK
+548 NKMMTNVPK
-561 GEITLDI
+561 GQITLEI
-568 IKRCVVKIYSVPLTR
+568 IKECIVEVYSVPLTKE
-583 QQIATSAERIYEKL
+583 QVYSNALRIYDKL
-597 KLYGNEYFKWIEIIV
+597 KLYTNEYLKWVEIVI
-612 AVLIAYAMYYMPIVI
+612 ALLIAYAMYYMPIVI

-633 MRAMEMEDEIM
+633 MRAMEMEDEVM

-658 ISVEYI
+658 ISVEFI
-664 IEWLARYANLFKDP
+664 IEWLARYANIFKEP
-678 LLKCLN
+678 LAKCLN

-699 DAPYKDFVRI
+699 DAPYKPFVRI
-709 VDSLESAVENV
+709 VESLQSAVENV
-720 KLTEAF
+720 KLTDAF
-726 DELETERNFFQEV
+726 DELEQERAFYQEI
-739 RKETNERLINKK
+739 RKETNERLVNKK
-751 ARIGRAIGFAP
+751 AKIGRVIGFAP
-762 MVTLFVGYLIG
+762 MVTLFVGYLIV
-773 PLIWSSVVDM
+773 PLMWSSVMDM

-788 QMGAM
+788 QMGSM

>member
-1 MDRNLLLLLIF
+1 MDQKMLLLLIAV
-12 IPLSLF
+12 PLVLF

-30 RNKKDQSA
+30 KNKANKSI

-43 LASSNGTMSTGAML
+43 LTSNESALSSGAML
-57 QRIYNRLVT
+57 QKIYTKLIRLP
-66 IPLIKRYVY
+66 IINRYVY

-97 KISLRSIIIALV
+97 KIALKGIICTLV
-109 ASIILAYINREDL
+109 AAIVLTYINREDL
-122 FMMIVSLIGVLVVI
+122 FMMIVSLIGVLVVV
-136 ENMTDMMVNKIEDT
+136 ENLTDMMVNKIEDT
-150 LLKQQLELFSEVRH
+150 LLRQQLELFSEVRH

-180 LMEEMEVVVQADKI
+180 LLEDMEVVIQADKI

-206 LEKYYDVAP
+206 LEKYYDIAP

-228 TKEFGDRKVNGIS
+228 TKEFGDRKIGGIS

-265 YLFKSLTYIA
+265 YLFKSLTYIS

-280 FIIPLKNWAM
+280 FILPLKNWAM

-295 TRDFYEGGTGFLAQL
+295 TRDFYEGPGGFLAQL
-310 GMLVLIF
+310 GLLILIF
-317 ICYSLLKRVKDNG
+317 LSYSLLKRVKDNS
-330 DRITVEN
+330 DRTRAED
-337 DKENP
+337 DKETP
-342 WQEKVYRLPII
+342 WQERVYRLPII

-375 LKETNSKIK
+375 LKETNSHMK

-394 WCVVGFFASI
+394 WCIAGFFISI
-404 FIISQ
+404 FVVSQ
-409 VHSITINNILYS
+409 AHAITINNILYS
-421 TTSEGAVFGQ
+421 TTSESAVFGQ
-431 MSDSDKANGDM
+431 MSDSDKNAGDA
-442 LSAFDRFFVKNLA
+442 LSAFDRFFISNLV
-455 ENNKILNSV
+455 ENNEIVKSV
-464 RNDSKDVAITNIE
+464 RNESREVAISKIADQ
-477 NEMLYI
+477 MLYI
-483 NNQPLSDSSA
+483 SNQPLSDEAA
-493 TQIAKRIER
+493 TYLAKRVER
-502 KLKFKSVQSTSAKA
+502 KLKFKSVQSTSARA
-516 SIQKAILDSHVEMP
+516 SIQKAILDSHIEMP
-530 RENFAKELAD
+530 TEDFVDQLAD
-540 MIYDEAWG
+540 MIYEKAWENKNDPG
-548 NTTRASGVQQTVK
+548 I
-561 GEITLDI
+561 ITLET
-568 IKRCVVKIYSVPLTR
+568 IKECVIEIYNIPLSTDQAYTNATR
-583 QQIATSAERIYEKL
+583 VYEKL
-597 KLYGNEYFKWIEIIV
+597 KIYANEYFKWIEIV
-612 AVLIAYAMYYMPIVI
+612 LALLIAYAMYYMPVVI

-633 MRAMEMEDEIM
+633 MRALEMEDEVM

-658 ISVEYI
+658 ISVEFI
-664 IEWLARYANLFKDP
+664 IEWLARYANIFKEP
-678 LLKCLN
+678 LAKCLN

-699 DAPYKDFVRI
+699 DAPYKPFVRI
-709 VDSLESAVENV
+709 VESLQSAVENV
-720 KLTEAF
+720 KLTDAF
-726 DELETERNFFQEV
+726 DELEQERAFYQEV
-739 RKETNERLINKK
+739 RKETNERLVNKK
-751 ARIGRAIGFAP
+751 ARIGRIIGFAP

-788 QMGAM
+788 QMGS
-793 L
+793 LL

>member
-1 MDRNLLLLLIF
+1 MDQKMLLLLIAV
-12 IPLSLF
+12 PLVLF

-30 RNKKDQSA
+30 KNKANKSI

-43 LASSNGTMSTGAML
+43 LTSNESALSSGAML
-57 QRIYNRLVT
+57 QKIYTKLIRLP
-66 IPLIKRYVY
+66 IINRYVY

-97 KISLRSIIIALV
+97 KIALKGIICTLV
-109 ASIILAYINREDL
+109 AAIVLTYINREDL
-122 FMMIVSLIGVLVVI
+122 FMMIVSLIGVLVVV
-136 ENMTDMMVNKIEDT
+136 ENLTDMMVNKIEDT
-150 LLKQQLELFSEVRH
+150 LLRQQLELFSEVRH

-180 LMEEMEVVVQADKI
+180 LLEDMEVVIQADKI

-206 LEKYYDVAP
+206 LEKYYDIAP

-228 TKEFGDRKVNGIS
+228 TKEFGDRKIGGIS

-265 YLFKSLTYIA
+265 YLFKSLTYIS

-280 FIIPLKNWAM
+280 FILPLKNWAM

-295 TRDFYEGGTGFLAQL
+295 TRDFYEGPGGFLAQL
-310 GMLVLIF
+310 GLLVLIF
-317 ICYSLLKRVKDNG
+317 LSYSLLKRVKDNS
-330 DRITVEN
+330 DRTRAED
-337 DKENP
+337 DKETP
-342 WQEKVYRLPII
+342 WQERVYRLPII

-375 LKETNSKIK
+375 LKETNSHMK

-394 WCVVGFFASI
+394 WCIVGFFASI

-409 VHSITINNILYS
+409 VHSIAINNILYS
-421 TTSEGAVFGQ
+421 GTTEDAVFGQ
-431 MSDSDKANGDM
+431 MSDSDQQAADA
-442 LSAFDRFFVKNLA
+442 LTAFDRFFISNLV
-455 ENNKILNSV
+455 ENNQIVKAV
-464 RNDSKDVAITNIE
+464 RNQPKTQAVEAITN
-477 NEMLYI
+477 EMLRI
-483 NNQPLSDSSA
+483 NNEPLSDERA
-493 TQIAKRIER
+493 TYLANRVYR
-502 KLKFKSVQSTSAKA
+502 KLKVKQAASVSAKA
-516 SIQKAILDSHVEMP
+516 DIQKAILDSHIEMP
-530 RENFAKELAD
+530 REDFVKELAD
-540 MIYDEAWG
+540 MIYDKSWENRIMA
-548 NTTRASGVQQTVK
+548 NVPK
-561 GEITLDI
+561 GEITLEI
-568 IKRCVVKIYSVPLTR
+568 IKECVIEVYSVPLTKE
-583 QQIATSAERIYEKL
+583 QVYSNALRIYDKL
-597 KLYGNEYFKWIEIIV
+597 KLYTNEYLKWVEIVI
-612 AVLIAYAMYYMPIVI
+612 ALLIAYAMYYMPIVI

-633 MRAMEMEDEIM
+633 MRAMEMEDEVM

-658 ISVEYI
+658 ISVEFI
-664 IEWLARYANLFKDP
+664 IEWLARYANIFKEP
-678 LLKCLN
+678 LAKCLN

-699 DAPYKDFVRI
+699 DAPYKPFVRI
-709 VDSLESAVENV
+709 VESLQSAVENV
-720 KLTEAF
+720 KLTDAF
-726 DELETERNFFQEV
+726 DELEQERAFYQEI
-739 RKETNERLINKK
+739 RKETNERLVNRK
-751 ARIGRAIGFAP
+751 AKIGRVIGFAP
-762 MVTLFVGYLIG
+762 MVTLFVGYLIV
-773 PLIWSSVVDM
+773 PLMWSSVMDM

-788 QMGAM
+788 QMGSM

>member
-1 MDRNLLLLLIF
+1 MDQKMLLLLIAV
-12 IPLSLF
+12 PLVLF

-30 RNKKDQSA
+30 KNKANKSI

-43 LASSNGTMSTGAML
+43 LTSNESALSSGAML
-57 QRIYNRLVT
+57 QKIYTKLIRLP
-66 IPLIKRYVY
+66 IINRYVY

-97 KISLRSIIIALV
+97 KIALKGIIYTLV
-109 ASIILAYINREDL
+109 AAIVLTYINREDL
-122 FMMIVSLIGVLVVI
+122 FMMIVSLIGVLVVV
-136 ENMTDMMVNKIEDT
+136 ENLTDMMVNKIEDT
-150 LLKQQLELFSEVRH
+150 LLRQQLELFSEVRH

-180 LMEEMEVVVQADKI
+180 LLEDMEVVIQADKI

-206 LEKYYDVAP
+206 LEKYYDIAP

-228 TKEFGDRKVNGIS
+228 TKEFGDRKIGGIS

-280 FIIPLKNWAM
+280 FILPLKNWAM

-295 TRDFYEGGTGFLAQL
+295 TRDFYEGPGGFLAQL
-310 GMLVLIF
+310 GLLVLIF
-317 ICYSLLKRVKDNG
+317 LSYSLLKRVKDNS
-330 DRITVEN
+330 DRTRAE
-337 DKENP
+337 DEKETP
-342 WQEKVYRLPII
+342 WQERVYRLPII

-375 LKETNSKIK
+375 LKETNSHMK

-394 WCVVGFFASI
+394 WCIAGFFISI
-404 FIISQ
+404 FVVSQ
-409 VHSITINNILYS
+409 AHAITINNILYS
-421 TTSEGAVFGQ
+421 TTSESAVFGQ
-431 MSDSDKANGDM
+431 MSDSDKNAGDA
-442 LSAFDRFFVKNLA
+442 LSAFDRFFISNLV
-455 ENNKILNSV
+455 ENNEIVKSV
-464 RNDSKDVAITNIE
+464 RKESREVAISKIADQ
-477 NEMLYI
+477 MLYI
-483 NNQPLSDSSA
+483 SNQPLSDEAA
-493 TQIAKRIER
+493 TYLAKRVEK
-502 KLKFKSVQSTSAKA
+502 KLKFKSVQSTSARA
-516 SIQKAILDSHVEMP
+516 SIQKAILDSHIEMP
-530 RENFAKELAD
+530 TEHFVDQLTD
-540 MIYDEAWG
+540 MIYEKAWENKDDPG
-548 NTTRASGVQQTVK
+548 MINLNT
-561 GEITLDI
+561 
-568 IKRCVVKIYSVPLTR
+568 IKECVIKIYNVPLSTDQAYANATR
-583 QQIATSAERIYEKL
+583 VYEKL
-597 KLYGNEYFKWIEIIV
+597 KIYANEYFKWIEIV
-612 AVLIAYAMYYMPIVI
+612 LALLIAYAMYYMPVII

-633 MRAMEMEDEIM
+633 MRAMEMEDEVM

-658 ISVEYI
+658 ISVEFI
-664 IEWLARYANLFKDP
+664 IEWLARYANIFKEP
-678 LLKCLN
+678 LAKCLN

-699 DAPYKDFVRI
+699 DAPYKPFVRI
-709 VDSLESAVENV
+709 VESLQSAVENV
-720 KLTEAF
+720 KLTDAF
-726 DELETERNFFQEV
+726 DELEQERAFYQEV
-739 RKETNERLINKK
+739 RKETNERLVNKK
-751 ARIGRAIGFAP
+751 ARIGRIIGFAP

-788 QMGAM
+788 QMGS
-793 L
+793 LL

>member
-1 MDRNLLLLLIF
+1 MDQKMLLLLIAV
-12 IPLSLF
+12 PLVLF

-30 RNKKDQSA
+30 KNKANKSI

-43 LASSNGTMSTGAML
+43 LTSNESALSSGAML
-57 QRIYNRLVT
+57 QKIYTKLIRLP
-66 IPLIKRYVY
+66 IINRYVY

-97 KISLRSIIIALV
+97 KIALKGIIYTLV
-109 ASIILAYINREDL
+109 AAIVLTYINREDL
-122 FMMIVSLIGVLVVI
+122 FMMIVSLIGVLVVV
-136 ENMTDMMVNKIEDT
+136 ENLTDMMVNKIEDT
-150 LLKQQLELFSEVRH
+150 LLRQQLELFSEVRH

-180 LMEEMEVVVQADKI
+180 LLEDMEVVIQADKI

-206 LEKYYDVAP
+206 LEKYYDIAP

-228 TKEFGDRKVNGIS
+228 TKEFGDRKIGGIS

-280 FIIPLKNWAM
+280 FILPLKNWAM

-295 TRDFYEGGTGFLAQL
+295 TRDFYEGPGGFLAQL
-310 GMLVLIF
+310 GLLVLIF
-317 ICYSLLKRVKDNG
+317 LSYSLLKRVKDNS
-330 DRITVEN
+330 DRTRAE
-337 DKENP
+337 DEKETP
-342 WQEKVYRLPII
+342 WQERVYRLPII

-370 KMRNL
+370 KIRNL
-375 LKETNSKIK
+375 LKETNSHMK

-394 WCVVGFFASI
+394 WCIAGFFISI
-404 FIISQ
+404 FVVSQ
-409 VHSITINNILYS
+409 AHAITINNILYS
-421 TTSEGAVFGQ
+421 TTSESAVFGQ
-431 MSDSDKANGDM
+431 MSDSDKNAGDA
-442 LSAFDRFFVKNLA
+442 LSAFDRFFISNLV
-455 ENNKILNSV
+455 ENNEIVKSV
-464 RNDSKDVAITNIE
+464 RKESREVAISKIADQ
-477 NEMLYI
+477 MLYI
-483 NNQPLSDSSA
+483 SNQPLSDEAA
-493 TQIAKRIER
+493 TYLAKRVEK
-502 KLKFKSVQSTSAKA
+502 KLKFKSVQSTSARA
-516 SIQKAILDSHVEMP
+516 SIQKAILDSHIEMP
-530 RENFAKELAD
+530 TEDFVDQLAD
-540 MIYDEAWG
+540 MIYEKAWENKDDPG
-548 NTTRASGVQQTVK
+548 MINLNT
-561 GEITLDI
+561 
-568 IKRCVVKIYSVPLTR
+568 IKECVIKIYNVPLSTDQAYANATR
-583 QQIATSAERIYEKL
+583 VYEKL
-597 KLYGNEYFKWIEIIV
+597 KIYANEYFKWIEIV
-612 AVLIAYAMYYMPIVI
+612 LALLIAYAMYYMPVII

-633 MRAMEMEDEIM
+633 MRAMEMEDEVM

-658 ISVEYI
+658 ISVEFI
-664 IEWLARYANLFKDP
+664 IEWLARYANIFKEP
-678 LLKCLN
+678 LAKCLN

-699 DAPYKDFVRI
+699 DAPYKPFVRI
-709 VDSLESAVENV
+709 VESLQSAVENV
-720 KLTEAF
+720 KLTDAF
-726 DELETERNFFQEV
+726 DELEQERAFYQEV
-739 RKETNERLINKK
+739 RKETNERLVNKK
-751 ARIGRAIGFAP
+751 ARIGRIIGFAP

-788 QMGAM
+788 QMGS
-793 L
+793 LL

>member
-1 MDRNLLLLLIF
+1 MDQKMLLLLIAV
-12 IPLSLF
+12 PLVLF

-30 RNKKDQSA
+30 KNKANKSI

-43 LASSNGTMSTGAML
+43 LTSNESALSSGAML
-57 QRIYNRLVT
+57 QKIYTKLIRLP
-66 IPLIKRYVY
+66 IINRYVY

-97 KISLRSIIIALV
+97 KIALKGIIYTLV
-109 ASIILAYINREDL
+109 AAIVLTYINREDL
-122 FMMIVSLIGVLVVI
+122 FMMIVSLIGVLVVV
-136 ENMTDMMVNKIEDT
+136 ENLTDMMVNKIEDT
-150 LLKQQLELFSEVRH
+150 LLRQQLELFSEVRH

-180 LMEEMEVVVQADKI
+180 LLEDMEVVIQADKI

-206 LEKYYDVAP
+206 LEKYYDIAP

-228 TKEFGDRKVNGIS
+228 TKEFGDRKIGGIS

-265 YLFKSLTYIA
+265 YLFKSLTYIS

-295 TRDFYEGGTGFLAQL
+295 TRDFYEGPGGFLAQL
-310 GMLVLIF
+310 GLLVLIF
-317 ICYSLLKRVKDNG
+317 LSYSLLKRVKDNS
-330 DRITVEN
+330 DRIKAED
-337 DKENP
+337 DKETP
-342 WQEKVYRLPII
+342 WQERVYRLPII

-375 LKETNSKIK
+375 LKETNSHMK

-409 VHSITINNILYS
+409 VHSIAINNILYS
-421 TTSEGAVFGQ
+421 GTTEDAVFGQ
-431 MSDSDKANGDM
+431 MSDEDQQAADA
-442 LSAFDRFFVKNLA
+442 LTAFDRFFISNLV
-455 ENNKILNSV
+455 ENNQIVKAV
-464 RNDSKDVAITNIE
+464 RNQPKTQAVEAITN
-477 NEMLYI
+477 EMLRI
-483 NNQPLSDSSA
+483 NNEPLSDERA
-493 TQIAKRIER
+493 TYLANRVYR
-502 KLKFKSVQSTSAKA
+502 KLKVKQAASVSAKA
-516 SIQKAILDSHVEMP
+516 DIQKAILDSHIEMP
-530 RENFAKELAD
+530 REDFVKELAD
-540 MIYDEAWG
+540 MIYDKSWDDRIMA
-548 NTTRASGVQQTVK
+548 NVPK
-561 GEITLDI
+561 GEITLEI
-568 IKRCVVKIYSVPLTR
+568 IKECVIEVYSVPLTKE
-583 QQIATSAERIYEKL
+583 QVYSNALRIYDKL
-597 KLYGNEYFKWIEIIV
+597 KLYTNEYLKWVEIVI
-612 AVLIAYAMYYMPIVI
+612 ALLIAYAMYYMPIVI

-633 MRAMEMEDEIM
+633 MRAMEMEDEVM

-658 ISVEYI
+658 ISVEFI
-664 IEWLARYANLFKDP
+664 IEWLARYANIFKEP
-678 LLKCLN
+678 LAKCLN

-699 DAPYKDFVRI
+699 DAPYKPFVRI
-709 VDSLESAVENV
+709 VESLQSAVENV
-720 KLTEAF
+720 KLTDAF
-726 DELETERNFFQEV
+726 DELEQERAFYQEI
-739 RKETNERLINKK
+739 RKETNERLVNKK
-751 ARIGRAIGFAP
+751 AKIGRVIGFAP
-762 MVTLFVGYLIG
+762 MVTLFVGYLIV
-773 PLIWSSVVDM
+773 PLMWSSVMDM

-788 QMGAM
+788 QMGSM

>member
-1 MDRNLLLLLIF
+1 MDQKMLLLLIAV
-12 IPLSLF
+12 PLVLF
-18 VIVLIAFLILQK
+18 FFVLIAFLILQK
-30 RNKKDQSA
+30 KNKANKSI

-43 LASSNGTMSTGAML
+43 LTSNESALSSGAML
-57 QRIYNRLVT
+57 QKIYTKLIRLP
-66 IPLIKRYVY
+66 IINRYVY

-97 KISLRSIIIALV
+97 KIALKGIIYTLV
-109 ASIILAYINREDL
+109 AAIVLTYINREDL
-122 FMMIVSLIGVLVVI
+122 FMMIVSLIGVLVVV
-136 ENMTDMMVNKIEDT
+136 ENLTDMMVNKIEDT

-180 LMEEMEVVVQADKI
+180 LLEDMEVVIQADKI

-206 LEKYYDVAP
+206 LEKYYDIAP

-228 TKEFGDRKVNGIS
+228 TKEFGDRKIGGIS

-280 FIIPLKNWAM
+280 FILPLRNWAM

-295 TRDFYEGGTGFLAQL
+295 TRDFYEGPGGFLAQL
-310 GMLVLIF
+310 GLLVLIF
-317 ICYSLLKRVKDNG
+317 LSYSLLKRVKDNS
-330 DRITVEN
+330 DRTRAE
-337 DKENP
+337 DEKETP
-342 WQEKVYRLPII
+342 WQERVYRLPIV

-375 LKETNSKIK
+375 LKETNSHMK

-394 WCVVGFFASI
+394 WCIAGFFISI
-404 FIISQ
+404 FVVSQ
-409 VHSITINNILYS
+409 AHAITINNILYS
-421 TTSEGAVFGQ
+421 TTSESAVFGQ
-431 MSDSDKANGDM
+431 MSDSDKNAGDA
-442 LSAFDRFFVKNLA
+442 LSAFDRFFISNLV
-455 ENNKILNSV
+455 ENNEIVKSV
-464 RNDSKDVAITNIE
+464 RNDSREVAISKIADQ
-477 NEMLYI
+477 MLYI
-483 NNQPLSDSSA
+483 SNQPLSDEAA
-493 TQIAKRIER
+493 TYLAKRVER
-502 KLKFKSVQSTSAKA
+502 KLKFKSVQSTSARA
-516 SIQKAILDSHVEMP
+516 SIQKAILDSHIEMP
-530 RENFAKELAD
+530 TEDFVDQLAD
-540 MIYDEAWG
+540 MIYEKAWENKDAPG
-548 NTTRASGVQQTVK
+548 TITIETIKECVIEIYNIPLSRDQAYTNATRV
-561 GEITLDI
+561 
-568 IKRCVVKIYSVPLTR
+568 
-583 QQIATSAERIYEKL
+583 YEKL
-597 KLYGNEYFKWIEIIV
+597 KIYANEYFKWIEIV
-612 AVLIAYAMYYMPIVI
+612 LALLIAYAMYYMPVVI

-633 MRAMEMEDEIM
+633 MRALEMEDEVM

-658 ISVEYI
+658 ISVEFI
-664 IEWLARYANLFKDP
+664 IEWLARYANIFKEP
-678 LLKCLN
+678 LAKCLN

-699 DAPYKDFVRI
+699 DAPYKPFVRI
-709 VDSLESAVENV
+709 VESLQSAVENV
-720 KLTEAF
+720 KLTDAF
-726 DELETERNFFQEV
+726 DELEQERAFYQEV
-739 RKETNERLINKK
+739 RKETNERLVNKK
-751 ARIGRAIGFAP
+751 ARIGRIIGFAP

-788 QMGAM
+788 QMGS
-793 L
+793 LL

>member
-1 MDRNLLLLLIF
+1 MDQKMLLLLIAV
-12 IPLSLF
+12 PLVLF

-30 RNKKDQSA
+30 KNKANKSI

-43 LASSNGTMSTGAML
+43 LTSNESALSSGAML
-57 QRIYNRLVT
+57 QKIYTKLIRLP
-66 IPLIKRYVY
+66 IINRYVY

-97 KISLRSIIIALV
+97 KIALKGIIYTLV
-109 ASIILAYINREDL
+109 AAIVLTYINREDL
-122 FMMIVSLIGVLVVI
+122 FMMIVSLIGVLVVV
-136 ENMTDMMVNKIEDT
+136 ENLTDMMVNKIEDT
-150 LLKQQLELFSEVRH
+150 LLRQQLELFSEVRH

-180 LMEEMEVVVQADKI
+180 LLEDMEVVIQADKI

-206 LEKYYDVAP
+206 LEKYYDIAP

-228 TKEFGDRKVNGIS
+228 TKEFGDRKIGGIS

-280 FIIPLKNWAM
+280 FILPLKNWAM

-295 TRDFYEGGTGFLAQL
+295 TRDFYEGPGGFLAQL
-310 GMLVLIF
+310 GLLVLIF
-317 ICYSLLKRVKDNG
+317 LSYSLLKRVKDNS
-330 DRITVEN
+330 DRTRAE
-337 DKENP
+337 DEKETP
-342 WQEKVYRLPII
+342 WQERVYRLPII

-375 LKETNSKIK
+375 LKETNSHMK

-409 VHSITINNILYS
+409 VHSIAINNILYS
-421 TTSEGAVFGQ
+421 GTTEDAVFGQ
-431 MSDSDKANGDM
+431 MSDSDQQAADA
-442 LSAFDRFFVKNLA
+442 LTAFDRFFISNLV
-455 ENNKILNSV
+455 ENNQIVKAV
-464 RNDSKDVAITNIE
+464 RNQPKTQAVEAITN
-477 NEMLYI
+477 EMIRI
-483 NNQPLSDSSA
+483 NNEPLSDERA
-493 TQIAKRIER
+493 TYLANRVYR
-502 KLKFKSVQSTSAKA
+502 KLKVKQAASVSAKA
-516 SIQKAILDSHVEMP
+516 DIQKAILDSHIEMP
-530 RENFAKELAD
+530 REDFVKELAD
-540 MIYDEAWG
+540 MIYDKSWE
-548 NTTRASGVQQTVK
+548 NKMMTNVPK
-561 GEITLDI
+561 GQITLEI
-568 IKRCVVKIYSVPLTR
+568 IKECIVEVYSVPLTKE
-583 QQIATSAERIYEKL
+583 QVYSNALRIYDKL
-597 KLYGNEYFKWIEIIV
+597 KLYTNEYLKWVEIVI
-612 AVLIAYAMYYMPIVI
+612 ALLIAYAMYYMPIVI

-633 MRAMEMEDEIM
+633 MRAMEMEDEVM

-658 ISVEYI
+658 ISVEFI
-664 IEWLARYANLFKDP
+664 IEWLARYANIFKEP
-678 LLKCLN
+678 LAKCLN

-699 DAPYKDFVRI
+699 DAPYKPFVRI
-709 VDSLESAVENV
+709 VESLQSAVENV
-720 KLTEAF
+720 KLTDAF
-726 DELETERNFFQEV
+726 DELEQERAFYQEI
-739 RKETNERLINKK
+739 RKETNERLVNKK
-751 ARIGRAIGFAP
+751 AKIGRVIGFAP
-762 MVTLFVGYLIG
+762 MVTLFVGYLIV
-773 PLIWSSVVDM
+773 PLMWSSVMDM

-788 QMGAM
+788 QMGSM

>member
-1 MDRNLLLLLIF
+1 MDQKMLLLLIAV
-12 IPLSLF
+12 PLVLF

-30 RNKKDQSA
+30 KNKANKSI

-43 LASSNGTMSTGAML
+43 LTSNESALSSGAML
-57 QRIYNRLVT
+57 QKIYTKLIRLP
-66 IPLIKRYVY
+66 IINRYVY

-97 KISLRSIIIALV
+97 KIALKGIICTLV
-109 ASIILAYINREDL
+109 AAIVLTYINREDL
-122 FMMIVSLIGVLVVI
+122 FMMIVSLIGVLVVV
-136 ENMTDMMVNKIEDT
+136 ENLTDMMVNKIEDT
-150 LLKQQLELFSEVRH
+150 LLRQQLELFSEVRH

-180 LMEEMEVVVQADKI
+180 LLEDMEVVIQADKI

-206 LEKYYDVAP
+206 LEKYYDIAP

-228 TKEFGDRKVNGIS
+228 TKEFGDRKIGGIS

-265 YLFKSLTYIA
+265 YLFKSLTYIS

-280 FIIPLKNWAM
+280 FILPLKNWAM

-295 TRDFYEGGTGFLAQL
+295 TRDFYEGPGGFLAQL
-310 GMLVLIF
+310 GLLVLIF
-317 ICYSLLKRVKDNG
+317 LSYSLLKRVKDNS
-330 DRITVEN
+330 DRTRAED
-337 DKENP
+337 DKETP
-342 WQEKVYRLPII
+342 WQERVYRLPII

-375 LKETNSKIK
+375 LKETNSHMK

-394 WCVVGFFASI
+394 WCIAGFFISI
-404 FIISQ
+404 FVVSQ
-409 VHSITINNILYS
+409 AHAITINNILYS
-421 TTSEGAVFGQ
+421 TTSESAVFGQ
-431 MSDSDKANGDM
+431 MSDSDKNAGDA
-442 LSAFDRFFVKNLA
+442 LSAFDRFFISNLV
-455 ENNKILNSV
+455 ENNEIVKSV
-464 RNDSKDVAITNIE
+464 RKESREVAISKIADQ
-477 NEMLYI
+477 MLYI
-483 NNQPLSDSSA
+483 SNQPLSDEAA
-493 TQIAKRIER
+493 TYLAKRVEK
-502 KLKFKSVQSTSAKA
+502 KLKFKSVQSTSARA
-516 SIQKAILDSHVEMP
+516 SIQKAILDSHIEMP
-530 RENFAKELAD
+530 TEDFVDQLAD
-540 MIYDEAWG
+540 MIYEKAWENKDDPG
-548 NTTRASGVQQTVK
+548 MINLNT
-561 GEITLDI
+561 
-568 IKRCVVKIYSVPLTR
+568 IKECVIKIYNVPLSTDQAYANATR
-583 QQIATSAERIYEKL
+583 VYEKL
-597 KLYGNEYFKWIEIIV
+597 KIYANEYFKWIEIV
-612 AVLIAYAMYYMPIVI
+612 LALLIAYAMYYMPVII

-633 MRAMEMEDEIM
+633 MRAMEMEDEVM

-658 ISVEYI
+658 ISVEFI
-664 IEWLARYANLFKDP
+664 IEWLARYANIFKEP
-678 LLKCLN
+678 LAKCLN

-699 DAPYKDFVRI
+699 DAPYKPFVRI
-709 VDSLESAVENV
+709 VESLQSAVENV
-720 KLTEAF
+720 KLTDAF
-726 DELETERNFFQEV
+726 DELEQERAFYQEV
-739 RKETNERLINKK
+739 RKETNERLVNKK
-751 ARIGRAIGFAP
+751 ARIGRIIGFAP

-788 QMGAM
+788 QMGS
-793 L
+793 LL

>member
-1 MDRNLLLLLIF
+1 MDQKMLLLLIAV
-12 IPLSLF
+12 PLVLF
-18 VIVLIAFLILQK
+18 VFVLIAFLILQK
-30 RNKKDQSA
+30 KNKANKSI

-43 LASSNGTMSTGAML
+43 LTSNESAMSSGAML
-57 QRIYNRLVT
+57 QKIYTKLIRLP
-66 IPLIKRYVY
+66 IINRYVY

-97 KISLRSIIIALV
+97 KIALKGIICTLV
-109 ASIILAYINREDL
+109 AAIVLTYINREDL
-122 FMMIVSLIGVLVVI
+122 FMMIVSLIGVLVVV
-136 ENMTDMMVNKIEDT
+136 ENLTDMMVNKIEDT
-150 LLKQQLELFSEVRH
+150 LLRQQLELFSEVRH

-180 LMEEMEVVVQADKI
+180 LLEDMEVVIQADKI

-206 LEKYYDVAP
+206 LEKYYDIAP

-228 TKEFGDRKVNGIS
+228 TKEFGDRKIGGIS

-280 FIIPLKNWAM
+280 FILPLKNWAM

-295 TRDFYEGGTGFLAQL
+295 TRDFYEGPGGFLAQL
-310 GMLVLIF
+310 GLLVLIF
-317 ICYSLLKRVKDNG
+317 LSYSLLKRVKDNS
-330 DRITVEN
+330 DRTRAED
-337 DKENP
+337 DKETP
-342 WQEKVYRLPII
+342 WQERVYRLPII

-375 LKETNSKIK
+375 LKETNSHMK

-394 WCVVGFFASI
+394 WCIVGFFASI

-409 VHSITINNILYS
+409 AHAITINNILYS
-421 TTSEGAVFGQ
+421 TTSESAVFGQ
-431 MSDSDKANGDM
+431 MSDSDKNAGDA
-442 LSAFDRFFVKNLA
+442 LSAFDRFFISNLV
-455 ENNKILNSV
+455 ENNEIIKSV
-464 RNDSKDVAITNIE
+464 RNESREVAIGKIADQ
-477 NEMLYI
+477 MLYI
-483 NNQPLSDSSA
+483 SNQPLSDESA
-493 TQIAKRIER
+493 TYLAKRVER
-502 KLKFKSVQSTSAKA
+502 KLKFKSIQSTSARA
-516 SIQKAILDSHVEMP
+516 SIQKAILDSHIEMP
-530 RENFAKELAD
+530 TEDFVDQLAD
-540 MIYDEAWG
+540 MIYEKAWENKNDPG
-548 NTTRASGVQQTVK
+548 I
-561 GEITLDI
+561 ITLET
-568 IKRCVVKIYSVPLTR
+568 IKECVIEIYNIPLSTDQAYTNATR
-583 QQIATSAERIYEKL
+583 VYEKL
-597 KLYGNEYFKWIEIIV
+597 KIYANEYFKWIEIV
-612 AVLIAYAMYYMPIVI
+612 LALLIAYAMYYMPVII

-633 MRAMEMEDEIM
+633 MRALEMEDEVM

-658 ISVEYI
+658 ISVEFI
-664 IEWLARYANLFKDP
+664 IEWLARYANIFKEP
-678 LLKCLN
+678 LAKCLN

-699 DAPYKDFVRI
+699 DAPYKPFVRI
-709 VDSLESAVENV
+709 VESLQSAVENV
-720 KLTEAF
+720 KLTDAF
-726 DELETERNFFQEV
+726 DELEQERAFYQEV
-739 RKETNERLINKK
+739 RKETNERLVNKK
-751 ARIGRAIGFAP
+751 ARIGRIIGFAP

-788 QMGAM
+788 QMGS
-793 L
+793 LL

>member
-1 MDRNLLLLLIF
+1 MDQKMLLLLIAV
-12 IPLSLF
+12 PLVLF

-30 RNKKDQSA
+30 KNKANKSI

-43 LASSNGTMSTGAML
+43 LTSNESALSSGAML
-57 QRIYNRLVT
+57 QKIYTKLIRLP
-66 IPLIKRYVY
+66 IINRYVY

-97 KISLRSIIIALV
+97 KIALKGIIYTLV
-109 ASIILAYINREDL
+109 AAIVLTYINREDL
-122 FMMIVSLIGVLVVI
+122 FMMIVSLIGVLVVV
-136 ENMTDMMVNKIEDT
+136 ENLTDMMVNKIEDT
-150 LLKQQLELFSEVRH
+150 LLIQQLELFSEVRH

-180 LMEEMEVVVQADKI
+180 LLEDMEVVIQADKI

-206 LEKYYDVAP
+206 LEKYYDIAP

-228 TKEFGDRKVNGIS
+228 TKEFGDRKIGGIS

-280 FIIPLKNWAM
+280 FILPLKNWAM

-295 TRDFYEGGTGFLAQL
+295 TRDFYEGPGGFLAQL
-310 GMLVLIF
+310 GLLVLIF
-317 ICYSLLKRVKDNG
+317 LSYSLLKRVKDNS
-330 DRITVEN
+330 DRTRAE
-337 DKENP
+337 DEKETP
-342 WQEKVYRLPII
+342 WQERVYRLPII

-375 LKETNSKIK
+375 LKETNSHMK

-394 WCVVGFFASI
+394 WCIAGFFISI
-404 FIISQ
+404 FVVSQ
-409 VHSITINNILYS
+409 AHAITINNILYS
-421 TTSEGAVFGQ
+421 TTSESAVFGQ
-431 MSDSDKANGDM
+431 MSDSDKNAGDA
-442 LSAFDRFFVKNLA
+442 LSAFDRFFISNLV
-455 ENNKILNSV
+455 ENNEIVKSV
-464 RNDSKDVAITNIE
+464 RKESREVAISKLADQ
-477 NEMLYI
+477 MLYI
-483 NNQPLSDSSA
+483 SNQPLSDESA
-493 TQIAKRIER
+493 TYLAKRVER
-502 KLKFKSVQSTSAKA
+502 KLKFKSIQSTSARA
-516 SIQKAILDSHVEMP
+516 SIQKAILDSHIEMP
-530 RENFAKELAD
+530 TEDFVDQLAD
-540 MIYDEAWG
+540 MIYEKAWENKNDPG
-548 NTTRASGVQQTVK
+548 I
-561 GEITLDI
+561 ITLET
-568 IKRCVVKIYSVPLTR
+568 IKECVIEIYNIPLSTDQAYTNATR
-583 QQIATSAERIYEKL
+583 VYEKL
-597 KLYGNEYFKWIEIIV
+597 KIYANEYFKWIEIV
-612 AVLIAYAMYYMPIVI
+612 LALLIAYAMYYMPVII

-633 MRAMEMEDEIM
+633 MRAMEMEDEVM

-658 ISVEYI
+658 ISVEFI
-664 IEWLARYANLFKDP
+664 IEWLARYANIFKEP
-678 LLKCLN
+678 LAKCLN

-699 DAPYKDFVRI
+699 DAPYKPFVRI
-709 VDSLESAVENV
+709 VESLQSAVENV
-720 KLTEAF
+720 KLTDAF
-726 DELETERNFFQEV
+726 DELEQERAFYQEV
-739 RKETNERLINKK
+739 RKETNERLVNKK
-751 ARIGRAIGFAP
+751 ARIGRIIGFAP

-788 QMGAM
+788 QMGS
-793 L
+793 LL

>member
-1 MDRNLLLLLIF
+1 MDQKMLLLLIAV
-12 IPLSLF
+12 PLVLF

-30 RNKKDQSA
+30 KNKANKSI

-43 LASSNGTMSTGAML
+43 LTSNESALSSGAML
-57 QRIYNRLVT
+57 QKIYTKLIRLP
-66 IPLIKRYVY
+66 IINRYVY

-97 KISLRSIIIALV
+97 KIALKGIIYTLV
-109 ASIILAYINREDL
+109 AAIVLTYINREDL
-122 FMMIVSLIGVLVVI
+122 FMMIVSLIGVLVVV
-136 ENMTDMMVNKIEDT
+136 ENLTDMMVNKIEDT
-150 LLKQQLELFSEVRH
+150 LLRQQLELFSEVRH

-180 LMEEMEVVVQADKI
+180 LLEDMEVVIQADKI

-206 LEKYYDVAP
+206 LEKYYDIAP

-228 TKEFGDRKVNGIS
+228 TKEFGDRKIGGIS

-280 FIIPLKNWAM
+280 FILPLKNWAM

-295 TRDFYEGGTGFLAQL
+295 TRDFYEGPGGFLAQL
-310 GMLVLIF
+310 GLLVLIF
-317 ICYSLLKRVKDNG
+317 LSYSLLKRVKDNS
-330 DRITVEN
+330 DRTRAE
-337 DKENP
+337 DEKETP
-342 WQEKVYRLPII
+342 WQERVYRLPII

-375 LKETNSKIK
+375 LKETNSHMK

-394 WCVVGFFASI
+394 WCIAGFFISI
-404 FIISQ
+404 FVVSQ
-409 VHSITINNILYS
+409 AHAITINNILYS
-421 TTSEGAVFGQ
+421 TTSESAVFGQ
-431 MSDSDKANGDM
+431 MSDSDKNAGDA
-442 LSAFDRFFVKNLA
+442 LSAFDRFFISNLV
-455 ENNKILNSV
+455 ENNEIVKSV
-464 RNDSKDVAITNIE
+464 RKESREVAISKIADQ
-477 NEMLYI
+477 MLYI
-483 NNQPLSDSSA
+483 SNQPLSDEAA
-493 TQIAKRIER
+493 TYLAKRVEK
-502 KLKFKSVQSTSAKA
+502 KLKFKSVQSTSARA
-516 SIQKAILDSHVEMP
+516 SIQKAILDSHIEMP
-530 RENFAKELAD
+530 TEDFVDQLAD
-540 MIYDEAWG
+540 MIYEKAWENKNDPG
-548 NTTRASGVQQTVK
+548 I
-561 GEITLDI
+561 ITLET
-568 IKRCVVKIYSVPLTR
+568 IKECVIEIYNIPLSTDQAYTNATR
-583 QQIATSAERIYEKL
+583 VYEKL
-597 KLYGNEYFKWIEIIV
+597 KIYANEYFKWIEIV
-612 AVLIAYAMYYMPIVI
+612 LALLIAYAMYYMPVII

-633 MRAMEMEDEIM
+633 MRAMEMEDEVM

-658 ISVEYI
+658 ISVEFI
-664 IEWLARYANLFKDP
+664 IEWLARYANIFKEP
-678 LLKCLN
+678 LAKCLN

-699 DAPYKDFVRI
+699 DAPYKPFVRI
-709 VDSLESAVENV
+709 VESLQSAVENV
-720 KLTEAF
+720 KLTDAF
-726 DELETERNFFQEV
+726 DELEQERAFYQEV
-739 RKETNERLINKK
+739 RKETNERLVNKK
-751 ARIGRAIGFAP
+751 ARIGRIIGFAP

-788 QMGAM
+788 QMGS
-793 L
+793 LL

>member
-1 MDRNLLLLLIF
+1 MDQKMLLLLIAV
-12 IPLSLF
+12 PLVLF

-30 RNKKDQSA
+30 KNKANKSI

-43 LASSNGTMSTGAML
+43 LTSNESALSSGAML
-57 QRIYNRLVT
+57 QKIYTKLIRLP
-66 IPLIKRYVY
+66 IINRYVY

-97 KISLRSIIIALV
+97 KIALKGIICTLV
-109 ASIILAYINREDL
+109 AAIVLTYINREDL
-122 FMMIVSLIGVLVVI
+122 FMMIVSLIGVLVVV
-136 ENMTDMMVNKIEDT
+136 ENLTDMMVNKIEDT
-150 LLKQQLELFSEVRH
+150 LLRQQLELFSEVRH

-180 LMEEMEVVVQADKI
+180 LLEDMEVVIQADKI

-206 LEKYYDVAP
+206 LEKYYDIAP

-228 TKEFGDRKVNGIS
+228 TKEFGDRKIGGIS

-265 YLFKSLTYIA
+265 YLFKSLTYIS

-295 TRDFYEGGTGFLAQL
+295 TRDFYEGPGGFLAQL
-310 GMLVLIF
+310 GLLVLIF
-317 ICYSLLKRVKDNG
+317 LSYSLLKRVKDNS
-330 DRITVEN
+330 DRTRAED
-337 DKENP
+337 DKETP
-342 WQEKVYRLPII
+342 WQERVYKLPII

-375 LKETNSKIK
+375 LKETNSHMK

-409 VHSITINNILYS
+409 VHSIAINNILYS
-421 TTSEGAVFGQ
+421 STTEDAVFGQ
-431 MSDSDKANGDM
+431 MSDSDQQAADA
-442 LSAFDRFFVKNLA
+442 LTAFDRFFISNLV
-455 ENNKILNSV
+455 ENNKIVKAV
-464 RNDSKDVAITNIE
+464 RNQPKTQAIEAITN
-477 NEMLYI
+477 EMLRI
-483 NNQPLSDSSA
+483 NNEPLSDERA
-493 TQIAKRIER
+493 TYLANRVYR
-502 KLKFKSVQSTSAKA
+502 KLKVKQAASVSAKA
-516 SIQKAILDSHVEMP
+516 DIQKAILDSHIEMP
-530 RENFAKELAD
+530 TEDFVSKLAD
-540 MIYDEAWG
+540 MIYDKSWED
-548 NTTRASGVQQTVK
+548 RVMASVPK
-561 GEITLDI
+561 GEITVDV
-568 IKRCVVKIYSVPLTR
+568 IKECVIEVYSVPLTKE
-583 QQIATSAERIYEKL
+583 QVYSNALRIYDKL
-597 KLYGNEYFKWIEIIV
+597 KLYTNEYLKWVEIVI
-612 AVLIAYAMYYMPIVI
+612 ALLIAYAMYYMPVVI

-633 MRAMEMEDEIM
+633 MRAMEMEDEVM

-658 ISVEYI
+658 ISVEFI
-664 IEWLARYANLFKDP
+664 IEWLARYANIFKEP
-678 LLKCLN
+678 LAKCLN

-699 DAPYKDFVRI
+699 DAPYKPFVRI
-709 VDSLESAVENV
+709 VESLQSAVENV
-720 KLTEAF
+720 KLTDAF
-726 DELETERNFFQEV
+726 DELEQERAFYQEI
-739 RKETNERLINKK
+739 RKETNERLVNRK
-751 ARIGRAIGFAP
+751 AKIGRIIGFAP
-762 MVTLFVGYLIG
+762 MVTLFVGYLIV
-773 PLIWSSVVDM
+773 PLMWSSVMDM

-788 QMGAM
+788 QMGSI

>member
-1 MDRNLLLLLIF
+1 MDQKMLLLLIVVPLVLF
-12 IPLSLF
+12 IF
-18 VIVLIAFLILQK
+18 VLIAFLILQK
-30 RNKKDQSA
+30 KNKANKSI

-43 LASSNGTMSTGAML
+43 LTSNESAMSSGAML
-57 QRIYNRLVT
+57 QKIYTKLIRLPIVN
-66 IPLIKRYVY
+66 RYVY

-97 KISLRSIIIALV
+97 KIALKGIICTLV
-109 ASIILAYINREDL
+109 AAIVLTYINREDL
-122 FMMIVSLIGVLVVI
+122 FMMIVSLIGVLVVV
-136 ENMTDMMVNKIEDT
+136 ENLTDMMVNKIEDT
-150 LLKQQLELFSEVRH
+150 LLRQQLELFSEVRH

-180 LMEEMEVVVQADKI
+180 LLEDMEVVIQADKI

-206 LEKYYDVAP
+206 LEKYYDIAP

-228 TKEFGDRKVNGIS
+228 TKEFGDRKIGGIS

-265 YLFKSLTYIA
+265 YLFKSLTYIS

-295 TRDFYEGGTGFLAQL
+295 TRDFYEGPGGFLAQL
-310 GMLVLIF
+310 GLLVLIF
-317 ICYSLLKRVKDNG
+317 LSYSLLKRVKDNS
-330 DRITVEN
+330 DRTRAED
-337 DKENP
+337 DKETP
-342 WQEKVYRLPII
+342 WQERVYKLPII

-375 LKETNSKIK
+375 LKETNSHMK

-409 VHSITINNILYS
+409 VHSIAINNILYS
-421 TTSEGAVFGQ
+421 STTEDAVFGQ
-431 MSDSDKANGDM
+431 MSDSDQQAADA
-442 LSAFDRFFVKNLA
+442 LTAFDRFFISNLV
-455 ENNKILNSV
+455 ENNKIVKAV
-464 RNDSKDVAITNIE
+464 RNQPKTQAIEAITN
-477 NEMLYI
+477 EMLRI
-483 NNQPLSDSSA
+483 NNEPLSDERA
-493 TQIAKRIER
+493 TYLANRVYR
-502 KLKFKSVQSTSAKA
+502 KLKVKQAASVSAKA
-516 SIQKAILDSHVEMP
+516 DIQKAILDSHIEMP
-530 RENFAKELAD
+530 REDFVKELAD
-540 MIYDEAWG
+540 MIYDKSWE
-548 NTTRASGVQQTVK
+548 NKMMTNVPK
-561 GEITLDI
+561 GQITLEI
-568 IKRCVVKIYSVPLTR
+568 IKECVVEVYSVPLTKE
-583 QQIATSAERIYEKL
+583 QVYSNALRIYDKL
-597 KLYGNEYFKWIEIIV
+597 KLYTNEYLKWVEIVV
-612 AVLIAYAMYYMPIVI
+612 ALLIAYAMYYMPVVI

-633 MRAMEMEDEIM
+633 MRAMEMEDEVM

-658 ISVEYI
+658 ISVEFI
-664 IEWLARYANLFKDP
+664 IEWLARYANIFKEP
-678 LLKCLN
+678 LAKCLN

-699 DAPYKDFVRI
+699 DAPYKPFVRI
-709 VDSLESAVENV
+709 VESLQSAVENV
-720 KLTEAF
+720 KLTDAF
-726 DELETERNFFQEV
+726 DELEQERAFYQEI
-739 RKETNERLINKK
+739 RKETNERLVNRK
-751 ARIGRAIGFAP
+751 AKIGRIIGFAP
-762 MVTLFVGYLIG
+762 MVTLFVGYLIV
-773 PLIWSSVVDM
+773 PLMWSSVMDM

-788 QMGAM
+788 QMGSI

>member
-1 MDRNLLLLLIF
+1 MDQKMLLLLIAV
-12 IPLSLF
+12 PLVLF

-30 RNKKDQSA
+30 KNKANKSI

-43 LASSNGTMSTGAML
+43 LTSNESALSSGAML
-57 QRIYNRLVT
+57 QKIYTKLIRLP
-66 IPLIKRYVY
+66 IINRYVY

-97 KISLRSIIIALV
+97 KIALKGIICTLV
-109 ASIILAYINREDL
+109 AAIVLTYINREDL
-122 FMMIVSLIGVLVVI
+122 FMMIVSLIGVLVVV
-136 ENMTDMMVNKIEDT
+136 ENLTDMMVNKIEDT
-150 LLKQQLELFSEVRH
+150 LLRQQLELFSEVRH

-180 LMEEMEVVVQADKI
+180 LLEDMEVVIQADKI

-206 LEKYYDVAP
+206 LEKYYDIAP

-228 TKEFGDRKVNGIS
+228 TKEFGDRKIGGIS

-265 YLFKSLTYIA
+265 YLFKSLTYIS

-280 FIIPLKNWAM
+280 FILPLKNWAM

-295 TRDFYEGGTGFLAQL
+295 TRDFYEGPGGFLAQL
-310 GMLVLIF
+310 GLLVLIF
-317 ICYSLLKRVKDNG
+317 LSYSLLKRVKDNS
-330 DRITVEN
+330 DRIKAED
-337 DKENP
+337 DKETP
-342 WQEKVYRLPII
+342 WQERVYRLPII

-370 KMRNL
+370 KIRNL
-375 LKETNSKIK
+375 LKETNSHMK

-409 VHSITINNILYS
+409 VHSIAINNILYS
-421 TTSEGAVFGQ
+421 GTTEDAVFGQ
-431 MSDSDKANGDM
+431 MSDEDQQAADA
-442 LSAFDRFFVKNLA
+442 LTAFDRFFISNLV
-455 ENNKILNSV
+455 ENNQIVKAV
-464 RNDSKDVAITNIE
+464 RNQPKTQAVEAITN
-477 NEMLYI
+477 EMLRI
-483 NNQPLSDSSA
+483 NNEPLSDERA
-493 TQIAKRIER
+493 TYLANRVYR
-502 KLKFKSVQSTSAKA
+502 KLKVKQAASVSAKA
-516 SIQKAILDSHVEMP
+516 DIQKAILDSHIEMP
-530 RENFAKELAD
+530 REDFVKELAD
-540 MIYDEAWG
+540 MIYDKSWENRIMA
-548 NTTRASGVQQTVK
+548 NVPK
-561 GEITLDI
+561 GEITLEI
-568 IKRCVVKIYSVPLTR
+568 IKECVIEVYSVPLTKE
-583 QQIATSAERIYEKL
+583 QVYSNALRIYDKL
-597 KLYGNEYFKWIEIIV
+597 KLYTNEYLKWVEIVI
-612 AVLIAYAMYYMPIVI
+612 ALLIAYAMYYMPIVI

-633 MRAMEMEDEIM
+633 MRAMEMEDEVM

-658 ISVEYI
+658 ISVEFI
-664 IEWLARYANLFKDP
+664 IEWLARYANIFKEP
-678 LLKCLN
+678 LAKCLN

-699 DAPYKDFVRI
+699 DAPYKPFVRI
-709 VDSLESAVENV
+709 VESLQSAVENV
-720 KLTEAF
+720 KLTDAF
-726 DELETERNFFQEV
+726 DELEQERAFYQEI
-739 RKETNERLINKK
+739 RKETNERLVNRK
-751 ARIGRAIGFAP
+751 AKIGRVIGFAP
-762 MVTLFVGYLIG
+762 MVTLFVGYLIV
-773 PLIWSSVVDM
+773 PLMWSSVMDM

-788 QMGAM
+788 QMGSI

>member
-1 MDRNLLLLLIF
+1 MDQKMLLLLIAV
-12 IPLSLF
+12 PLVLF

-30 RNKKDQSA
+30 KNKANKSI

-43 LASSNGTMSTGAML
+43 LTSNESALSSGAML
-57 QRIYNRLVT
+57 QKIYTKLIRLP
-66 IPLIKRYVY
+66 IINRYVY

-97 KISLRSIIIALV
+97 KIALKGIIYTLV
-109 ASIILAYINREDL
+109 AAIVLTYINREDL
-122 FMMIVSLIGVLVVI
+122 FMMIVSLIGVLVVV
-136 ENMTDMMVNKIEDT
+136 ENLTDMMVNKIEDT
-150 LLKQQLELFSEVRH
+150 LLRQQLELFSEVRH

-180 LMEEMEVVVQADKI
+180 LLEDMEVVIQADKI

-206 LEKYYDVAP
+206 LEKYYDIAP

-228 TKEFGDRKVNGIS
+228 TKEFGDRKIGGIS

-265 YLFKSLTYIA
+265 YLFKSLTYIS

-280 FIIPLKNWAM
+280 FILPLKNWAM

-295 TRDFYEGGTGFLAQL
+295 TRDFYEGPGGFLAQL
-310 GMLVLIF
+310 GLLVLIF
-317 ICYSLLKRVKDNG
+317 LSYSLLKRVKDNS
-330 DRITVEN
+330 DRTRAE
-337 DKENP
+337 DEKETP
-342 WQEKVYRLPII
+342 WQERVYRLPII

-375 LKETNSKIK
+375 LKETNSHMK

-409 VHSITINNILYS
+409 VHSIAINNILYS
-421 TTSEGAVFGQ
+421 GTTEDAVFGQ
-431 MSDSDKANGDM
+431 MSDSDQQAADA
-442 LSAFDRFFVKNLA
+442 LTAFDRFFISNLV
-455 ENNKILNSV
+455 ENNQIVKAV
-464 RNDSKDVAITNIE
+464 RNQPKTQAVEAITN
-477 NEMLYI
+477 EMIRI
-483 NNQPLSDSSA
+483 NNEPLSDERA
-493 TQIAKRIER
+493 TYLANRVYR
-502 KLKFKSVQSTSAKA
+502 KLKVKQAASVSAKA
-516 SIQKAILDSHVEMP
+516 DIQKAILDSHIEMP
-530 RENFAKELAD
+530 REDFVKELSD
-540 MIYDEAWG
+540 MIYDKSWE
-548 NTTRASGVQQTVK
+548 NKMMTNVPK
-561 GEITLDI
+561 GQITLEI
-568 IKRCVVKIYSVPLTR
+568 IKECVVEVYSVPLTKE
-583 QQIATSAERIYEKL
+583 QVYSNALRIYDKL
-597 KLYGNEYFKWIEIIV
+597 KLYTNEYLKWVEIVI
-612 AVLIAYAMYYMPIVI
+612 ALLIAYAMYYMPIVI

-633 MRAMEMEDEIM
+633 MRAMEMEDEVM

-658 ISVEYI
+658 ISVEFI
-664 IEWLARYANLFKDP
+664 IEWLARYANIFKEP
-678 LLKCLN
+678 LAKCLN

-699 DAPYKDFVRI
+699 DAPYKPFVRI
-709 VDSLESAVENV
+709 VESLQSAVENV
-720 KLTEAF
+720 KLTDAF
-726 DELETERNFFQEV
+726 DELEQERAFYQEI
-739 RKETNERLINKK
+739 RKETNERLVNKK
-751 ARIGRAIGFAP
+751 AKIGRVIGFAP
-762 MVTLFVGYLIG
+762 MVTLFVGYLIV
-773 PLIWSSVVDM
+773 PLMWSSVMDM

-788 QMGAM
+788 QMGSM